1 MKRALLL
8 MTLLVCLVLRA
19 EATATTS
26 IEGDTT
32 LTITVTEAGDVATF
46 AAGISTSNYPNVTR
60 VNIVGEGVTPS
71 AEDLAAIE
79 KFTAISILDLSKVKI
94 EDATAYKN
102 IKTYNYNS
110 RKISLVVAAAK
121 DENDGTVVDD
131 QVEYLRN
138 ISNTVVPEPWNSHII
153 NAIYV
158 YNTNTNGNHTC
169 HAFMTTYDN
178 SGLKDIDVLANGQ
191 DNLNIISLDNT
202 WDIKDNMGTGNNKDI
217 LVALN
222 NVNVKRLVLAN
233 VNVRNGNAYSGWEGG
248 TLKTF
253 TNPHV
258 KALTLPTG
266 ATDLTQWEGKLKN
279 IKLGEGAAA
288 KAFMQ
293 LVCSHGDNS
302 TYYLY
307 GYSAEAGALATL
319 GNDHYYQSD
328 INDANK
334 EVFFG
339 NINIEDFEFFKA
351 IKNNRLDLSNL
362 THVGADGKEID
373 INPALDKYTN
383 EYIEYLVLPE
393 NDDYPT
399 DPTFNNWFEGENA
412 CKNLKAVGIKISEH
426 LTPDSIR
433 NSIVISSNERGGI
446 YSIAE
451 LMGKD
456 RLRSAHKYKLSG
468 LAYAKDLVSGNIK
481 VDENGHLTVSE
492 KNNEGDI
499 TKGTTGTPVTGILDF
514 TNATDFDYSHL
525 RLWNKGENIS
535 EEEKKAAQNDLCL
548 SLMGYGTTLTSIKLP
563 TDESVY
569 RLPSSFC
576 PQGVTKLQSIC
587 IPANYTEIGSCAF
600 KNITNLVLVYTTAK
614 NNAGKSGYLVG
625 GKFQEQEPDITDE
638 NTEHTVQLPTNL
650 KRIEKSAFF
659 NVEKFTDVYV
669 TTNTAGEV
677 PYCEKDAFSY
687 GTLQGWGGF
696 DGTHPITRKNYQ
708 NKKNILF
715 GILHF
720 PSGLPKAK
728 AELFTDLQRDYS
740 LVDEAGTTDGNGN
753 FFIWPTQAEWKR
765 SFYQANTGYTWNDW
779 TVLDENG
786 GLYGGL
792 GETYN
797 KREDLA
803 DKDGN
808 LKDYATKYGLTAI
821 SGENAIYNSFAPK
834 NPNYTEGSTES
845 ILEQNDTWIGW
856 HQFVLVGAY
865 DYFNPDEKKW
875 HFSTSDNNWWTICL
889 PFNMTAQQIEDTW
902 GKGTKLCTLTG
913 VTRNYTKNLICLE
926 FGKDLVQEAKDN
938 ANTGNVLKWR
948 MPYMIKPAKT
958 YTSED
963 GEATGPSFTLSDE
976 QYETLK
982 EATKKI
988 TDEEGNHPRPQTNND
1003 ACCITVQAKDENG
1016 KLLNTTAG
1024 TPYMYTFL
1032 GSYTKQYIPTYAY
1045 FLAWCE
1051 DPTNTNG
1058 WVNYF
1063 YQTEKPTIKNWN
1075 AYTSIV
1081 GHFNVEEATWTIP
1094 FEEAGKWAFSCSGDK
1109 EQRDANEDALPNPS
1123 GDTKVK
1129 LAFDEGNATAIGHM
1143 TANGSIQ
1150 SVENATVYN
1159 LNGQVVAHN
1168 GNVEGLPKGV
1178 YIIAGKKFI
1187 VK

>member
-19 EATATTS
+19 EAKATTS

-32 LTITVTEAGDVATF
+32 LTITVTEAGEVAAI
-46 AAGISTSNYPNVTR
+46 AAGISTSYPNVTR

-71 AEDLAAIE
+71 ADDLAAIE
-79 KFTAISILDLSKVKI
+79 KFTAIRILDLSKVKI
-94 EDATAYKN
+94 EDAKAYKN

-131 QVEYLRN
+131 QVEYLRK
-138 ISNTVVPEPWNSHII
+138 IFKTVVPNDGEAHIF

-178 SGLKDIDVLANGQ
+178 SGLTDIDVLANGQ
-191 DNLNIISLDNT
+191 DNLNIISLDG
-202 WDIKDNMGTGNNKDI
+202 DSYIKNNLGKGGDNDI

-233 VNVRNGNAYSGWEGG
+233 VFGGWEGG
-248 TLKTF
+248 TLETF

-266 ATDLTQWEGKLKN
+266 ATGLTQEEDRLKK

-293 LVCSHGDNS
+293 LVCAYGGDG

-307 GYSAEAGALATL
+307 GYSAEAGTLATL
-319 GNDHYYQSD
+319 DNDHYYQSD
-328 INDANK
+328 INDAYK

-339 NINIEDFEFFKA
+339 NINKEDFDFFKG
-351 IKNNRLDLSNL
+351 IKNKRLDLSNL
-362 THVGADGKEID
+362 TLVDADGNKID
-373 INPALDKYTN
+373 INPALDKYKN

-393 NDDYPT
+393 DDDYPT

-412 CKNLKAVGIKISEH
+412 CKNLKAVGIKISE
-426 LTPDSIR
+426 PNSIR

-451 LMGKD
+451 LMGNN
-456 RLRSAHKYKLSG
+456 RLRSAQKYQLSG
-468 LAYAKDLVSGNIK
+468 LAYAKDLCSGNIK

-492 KNNEGDI
+492 KDNDGAI
-499 TKGTTGTPVTGILDF
+499 TKGETGTDVTGILDF

-535 EEEKKAAQNDLCL
+535 EEAKKAAQNDLCL
-548 SLMGYGTTLTSIKLP
+548 SQMGYGATLTSIKLP

-600 KNITNLVLVYTTAK
+600 RNIANLVLVYTTAK
-614 NNAGKSGYLVG
+614 NKDGKSGYLVG
-625 GKFQEQEPDITDE
+625 GKFQEKEPDITDE

-650 KRIEKSAFF
+650 KRIEKNAFA
-659 NVEKFTDVYV
+659 NVEQFTDVYV
-669 TTNTAGEV
+669 TTNNAGHV
-677 PYCEKDAFSY
+677 PYCEKDAFSS

-696 DGTHPITRKNYQ
+696 DGKHPITRKNYQ
-708 NKKNILF
+708 NSTNKVF

-728 AELFTDLQRDYS
+728 AELFTDLQRNYS

-753 FFIWPTQAEWKR
+753 VFIWPKQEEWFR
-765 SFYQANTGYTWNDW
+765 SFSQANTGYTWNNW
-779 TVLDENG
+779 TERDENG
-786 GLYGGL
+786 SLYPAVKID
-792 GETYN
+792 

-803 DKDGN
+803 DKGGN
-808 LKDYATKYGLTAI
+808 LTENAKKYGLTAI

-834 NPNYTEGSTES
+834 NPNYTKGSTES

-865 DYFNPDEKKW
+865 DYENPDDKKW

-902 GKGTKLCTLTG
+902 GEGTKLCTLTG

-926 FGKDLVQEAKDN
+926 FGKDLVQEAKESS
-938 ANTGNVLKWR
+938 NTGNVLKWR
-948 MPYMIKPAKT
+948 IPYMIKPAKT
-958 YTSED
+958 YTSEN
-963 GEATGPSFTLSDE
+963 GEAYTGPTFTLSDE
-976 QYETLK
+976 QCATLE

-988 TDEEGNHPRPQTNND
+988 TAEVGNHPRPQTND
-1003 ACCITVQAKDENG
+1003 DPCCITVQAKDENG
-1016 KLLNTTAG
+1016 NPLYITAD

-1094 FEEAGKWAFSCSGDK
+1094 DNEAGKWAFSCSGDT
-1109 EQRDANEDALPNPS
+1109 EHRDAHEDALPNPS

>member
-46 AAGISTSNYPNVTR
+46 AAGISTSDFPNVTR

-71 AEDLAAIE
+71 ADDLAAIE
-79 KFTAISILDLSKVKI
+79 KFTAIRILDLSKVKI
-94 EDATAYKN
+94 KDATAYKN

-110 RKISLVVAAAK
+110 RKISLVVAAK

-138 ISNTVVPEPWNSHII
+138 IFKTVVPNAWEVHIF

-191 DNLNIISLDNT
+191 DNLNIISLDEA
-202 WDIKDNMGTGNNKDI
+202 WDIMSNLGKGNGYDI

-233 VNVRNGNAYSGWEGG
+233 VFGGWEGG
-248 TLKTF
+248 TLETF

-266 ATDLTQWEGKLKN
+266 ATDLTQWEGNLKK

-293 LVCSHGDNS
+293 LVCAPRGNS

-307 GYSAEAGALATL
+307 GYSAEAGTLATL
-319 GNDHYYQSD
+319 GNDHYYQSN
-328 INDANK
+328 ISDAYK

-339 NINIEDFEFFKA
+339 NINIEDFDFFKA

-362 THVGADGKEID
+362 THVDADGNEID

-383 EYIEYLVLPE
+383 EYIEYLVLPD

-399 DPTFNNWFEGENA
+399 DPTFNNYFEGENA
-412 CKNLKAVGIKISEH
+412 CKNLKAVGIRISEQ
-426 LTPDSIR
+426 LPTDSIR

-451 LMGKD
+451 LMGNN
-456 RLRSAHKYKLSG
+456 RLQTAHRYQLSG
-468 LAYAKDLVSGNIK
+468 LAYAKDLVSGDIK
-481 VDENGHLTVSE
+481 VDKNGHLTVSE
-492 KNNEGDI
+492 KNNDGDI
-499 TKGTTGTPVTGILDF
+499 TKGTTGTEVTGILDF

-548 SLMGYGTTLTSIKLP
+548 SQMGYGTTLTSIKLP

-576 PQGVTKLQSIC
+576 PQGVLKLQSIC

-600 KNITNLVLVYTTAK
+600 KNCANLVLVYTTAK
-614 NNAGKSGYLVG
+614 NKAGKSGYLVG
-625 GKFQEQEPDITDE
+625 GRFQEQEPDITDE

-650 KRIEKSAFF
+650 KRIEKNAFA

-669 TTNTAGEV
+669 TTNKAGEV
-677 PYCEKDAFSY
+677 PYCEKDAFSS

-696 DGTHPITRKNYQ
+696 DGKHPITRKNYQ
-708 NKKNILF
+708 NATDKLF

-720 PSGLPKAK
+720 PSGLPMAK
-728 AELFTDLQRDYS
+728 AELFTDLQRNYS

-753 FFIWPTQAEWKR
+753 VFIWPTQEEWYR
-765 SFYQANTGYTWNDW
+765 SYNQANTGYTWNNW

-786 GLYGGL
+786 GLYGGV
-792 GETYN
+792 GEKFD

-808 LKDYATKYGLTAI
+808 LKDYAKKYGLTAI
-821 SGENAIYNSFAPK
+821 SGENAIYNNFAPK
-834 NPNYTEGSTES
+834 NPNYSEGSTES

-865 DYFNPDEKKW
+865 DYIHPDDKKW

-902 GKGTKLCTLTG
+902 GEGTKLCTLTG
-913 VTRNYTKNLICLE
+913 VTRDYTKNLICLE
-926 FGKDLVQEAKDN
+926 FGKDLVQEAKNSAD
-938 ANTGNVLKWR
+938 TGNVLKWR
-948 MPYMIKPAKT
+948 MPYMIKPAQKDF
-958 YTSED
+958 TSEN
-963 GEATGPSFTLSDE
+963 GEAYTGPTFTLSDE

-988 TDEEGNHPRPQTNND
+988 TEEVGKHPRPQTTDD

-1016 KLLNTTAG
+1016 HLLNTTADK
-1024 TPYMYTFL
+1024 PYMYTFL

-1045 FLAWCE
+1045 FLAWCA

-1094 FEEAGKWAFSCSGDK
+1094 DKEAGKWAFSCSGDK
-1109 EQRDANEDALPNPS
+1109 EQRDAHEDALPNPS
-1123 GDTKVK
+1123 GNTKVK

>member
-8 MTLLVCLVLRA
+8 MTLLVCLVLRV

-26 IEGDTT
+26 MEGDTT
-32 LTITVTEAGDVATF
+32 LTITVTKAGDVAAF
-46 AAGISTSNYPNVTR
+46 AAGISTSDYSHVTR

-71 AEDLAAIE
+71 TDDLAAIE
-79 KFTAISILDLSKVKI
+79 KFSAISILDLSKVKI

-110 RKISLVVAAAK
+110 RNISLVVAAAK

-138 ISNTVVPEPWNSHII
+138 ISKTVVPEPWYPHII

-169 HAFMTTYDN
+169 HAIMTTYDK

-191 DNLNIISLDNT
+191 DNLNIISIDEARDT
-202 WDIKDNMGTGNNKDI
+202 KDNLGKGNDKDI

-233 VNVRNGNAYSGWEGG
+233 VFGGWAGEP
-248 TLKTF
+248 LETF

-266 ATDLTQWEGKLKN
+266 ATDLAQEENHLKK

-293 LVCSHGDNS
+293 LVCAYGGES

-307 GYSAEAGALATL
+307 GYSAKAGTLATL

-328 INDANK
+328 INDAYK

-339 NINIEDFEFFKA
+339 NINIEDFDFFKG
-351 IKNNRLDLSNL
+351 IKNKRLDLSNL
-362 THVGADGKEID
+362 TLVDADGNEID
-373 INPALDKYTN
+373 INPALDNYKN

-393 NDDYPT
+393 SDDYPT

-412 CKNLKAVGIKISEH
+412 CKNLKAVGIKISEQ
-426 LTPDSIR
+426 LSSGSIR

-451 LMGKD
+451 LMGNN
-456 RLRSAHKYKLSG
+456 RLCSAQKYQLSG
-468 LAYAKDLVSGNIK
+468 LAYAKDLCSGNIK
-481 VDENGHLTVSE
+481 VDKNGHLTVSK
-492 KNNEGDI
+492 KNNDGAI
-499 TKGTTGTPVTGILDF
+499 TKGETGTDVTGILDF
-514 TNATDFDYSHL
+514 TKATDFDYSHL
-525 RLWNKGENIS
+525 RLWNKGEDIS

-548 SLMGYGTTLTSIKLP
+548 SQMGYGNTLTSIKLP

-576 PQGVTKLQSIC
+576 PEGVTKLQSIC

-600 KNITNLVLVYTTAK
+600 RNCSNLVLVYTTAK
-614 NNAGKSGYLVG
+614 NKDGKSGYLVG
-625 GKFQEQEPDITDE
+625 GKFQEQEPDITDK

-650 KRIEKSAFF
+650 KRIEKNAFA
-659 NVEKFTDVYV
+659 NVEQFTDVYV
-669 TTNTAGEV
+669 TTNNAGYV
-677 PYCEKDAFSY
+677 PYCEKDAFSS

-696 DGTHPITRKNYQ
+696 DGKHPITRKNYQ
-708 NKKNILF
+708 NSTNKVF

-728 AELFTDLQRDYS
+728 AELFTDLQRNYS

-753 FFIWPTQAEWKR
+753 VFIWPKQEEWFR
-765 SFYQANTGYTWNDW
+765 SFSQANTGYTWNNW

-786 GLYGGL
+786 SLYPAVKID
-792 GETYN
+792 

-803 DKDGN
+803 DEDGN
-808 LKDYATKYGLTAI
+808 LTENAKKYGLTAI

-865 DYFNPDEKKW
+865 DYENPDDKKW

-889 PFNMTAQQIEDTW
+889 PFNMTAKQIEDTW
-902 GKGTKLCTLTG
+902 GEGTKLCTLTG
-913 VTRNYTKNLICLE
+913 VTRNNTKNLICLE
-926 FGKDLVQEAKDN
+926 FGKDLVQEAKEN

-948 MPYMIKPAKT
+948 IPYMIKPAKT
-958 YTSED
+958 YTSEN
-963 GEATGPSFTLSDE
+963 GEAYTGPTFTLSDE

-988 TDEEGNHPRPQTNND
+988 TDEVGKHPRPQTD
-1003 ACCITVQAKDENG
+1003 DDPCCITVQAKDENG
-1016 KLLNTTAG
+1016 QLLKTTAG

-1051 DPTNTNG
+1051 DPTNTYG

-1094 FEEAGKWAFSCSGDK
+1094 DNEAGKWAFSCSSDT
-1109 EQRDANEDALPNPS
+1109 EQRDAHEDALPNPS

>member
-46 AAGISTSNYPNVTR
+46 AAGISTSDYPNVTR

-71 AEDLAAIE
+71 ADDLAAIE

-121 DENDGTVVDD
+121 DKNNGTVVDD
-131 QVEYLRN
+131 QVEYLKN
-138 ISNTVVPEPWNSHII
+138 ISKTVVPEPWNSHII
-153 NAIYV
+153 NAFYV

-169 HAFMTTYDN
+169 HAIKTTYDN
-178 SGLKDIDVLANGQ
+178 SGLKDIDVLADGQ
-191 DNLNIISLDNT
+191 DNLNFITLDND
-202 WDIKDNMGTGNNKDI
+202 WDTKNNLGKGNSKDI

-233 VNVRNGNAYSGWEGG
+233 VFGGWKGS
-248 TLKTF
+248 TLETF

-266 ATDLTQWEGKLKN
+266 DTDLTQWEGYLKN

-293 LVCSHGDNS
+293 LVRASGSNS
-302 TYYLY
+302 TYDLY
-307 GYSAEAGALATL
+307 GYSAEAGALAAL
-319 GNDHYYQSD
+319 SNDHYYQSD
-328 INDANK
+328 INDAYK

-339 NINIEDFEFFKA
+339 NINLDDFDFFKA

-362 THVGADGKEID
+362 THVDADGNKID

-393 NDDYPT
+393 NDVYPT

-412 CKNLKAVGIKISEH
+412 CGNLKAVGIKISEQ
-426 LTPDSIR
+426 LTTDSIR
-433 NSIVISSNERGGI
+433 NSIVISSNKRGGI

-451 LMGKD
+451 LMGNN
-456 RLRSAHKYKLSG
+456 RLRSAHKYQLSG
-468 LAYAKDLVSGNIK
+468 LAYAKDLVSRNIK

-499 TKGTTGTPVTGILDF
+499 TNGKTGTEITGILDF

-548 SLMGYGTTLTSIKLP
+548 SLMGYGKTLTSIKLP

-576 PQGVTKLQSIC
+576 PQGVSKLQSIC

-600 KNITNLVLVYTTAK
+600 KNCANLVLVYTTAENK
-614 NNAGKSGYLVG
+614 AGKSGYLVG

-650 KRIEKSAFF
+650 KRIEKNAFA
-659 NVEKFTDVYV
+659 NVETFTDVYV
-669 TTNTAGEV
+669 SLNKAKEV
-677 PYCEKDAFSY
+677 PYCEKDAFSS

-696 DGTHPITRKNYQ
+696 DGTHPITRKNY
-708 NKKNILF
+708 KNHTDTQF

-753 FFIWPTQAEWKR
+753 VFIWPTQAEWVR
-765 SFYQANTGYTWNDW
+765 SFNQANTGYTWDNW
-779 TVLDENG
+779 TVLNETG
-786 GLYGGL
+786 GLYGGV
-792 GETYN
+792 GEKYN

-808 LKDYATKYGLTAI
+808 LIDYAKKYGLTAI

-865 DYFNPDEKKW
+865 DYIHPEEKKW

-902 GKGTKLCTLTG
+902 GEGTKLCTLTG
-913 VTRNYTKNLICLE
+913 VTRDYTKNLICLE

-938 ANTGNVLKWR
+938 DNTGNVLEWR
-948 MPYMIKPAKT
+948 MPYMIKPALKT
-958 YTSED
+958 HTSEN
-963 GEATGPSFTLSDE
+963 GEAYTGPSFTLSDE

-988 TDEEGNHPRPQTNND
+988 TDEEGKHPRPQTSDD

-1016 KLLNTTAG
+1016 NLLNTTAG

-1045 FLAWCE
+1045 FLAWCA

-1094 FEEAGKWAFSCSGDK
+1094 DKEAGKWAFSCSSDT
-1109 EQRDANEDALPNPS
+1109 EQRDAHEDALPNPS

-1168 GNVEGLPKGV
+1168 GNIEGLPKGV

>member
-32 LTITVTEAGDVATF
+32 LTITVTEAGDVAAI
-46 AAGISTSNYPNVTR
+46 AAGISTSYPNVTR

-71 AEDLAAIE
+71 ADDLAAIE

-102 IKTYNYNS
+102 IKTDNS

-131 QVEYLRN
+131 QVEYLRKIIKTTYPN
-138 ISNTVVPEPWNSHII
+138 AWESNF

-191 DNLNIISLDNT
+191 DNLNVISLDDA
-202 WDIKDNMGTGNNKDI
+202 WQIKDNLGKGNSSDI
-217 LVALN
+217 LVKLN

-233 VNVRNGNAYSGWEGG
+233 VCGVWEGG
-248 TLKTF
+248 TLETF

-266 ATDLTQWEGKLKN
+266 ATDLTQEENRLKN

-293 LVCSHGDNS
+293 LVCATWGNKA
-302 TYYLY
+302 YNLY
-307 GYSAEAGALATL
+307 GYSAEAGTLAALKD
-319 GNDHYYQSD
+319 DHYYQSD
-328 INDANK
+328 INDAYI
-334 EVFFG
+334 EIYFG
-339 NINIEDFEFFKA
+339 NINIDDFDFFKG

-362 THVGADGKEID
+362 THVDADGKEID

-412 CKNLKAVGIKISEH
+412 CKNLKAVGIKISEQ

-433 NSIVISSNERGGI
+433 NSIVISSNEREGI
-446 YSIAE
+446 YRIAE

-456 RLRSAHKYKLSG
+456 CLRSAHKYQLSG
-468 LAYAKDLVSGNIK
+468 LAYAKDLASRDIN
-481 VDENGHLTVSE
+481 VDEKGHLTVSE
-492 KNNEGDI
+492 KDNEGDI
-499 TKGTTGTPVTGILDF
+499 TNGKTGTKVTGILNF

-548 SLMGYGTTLTSIKLP
+548 SQMGYGTTLTSIKLP

-576 PQGVTKLQSIC
+576 PQGVSKLQSIC

-600 KNITNLVLVYTTAK
+600 KNIANLVLVYTTAK
-614 NNAGKSGYLVG
+614 NKAGKSGYLVG

-650 KRIEKSAFF
+650 KRIEKHAFA
-659 NVEKFTDVYV
+659 NVEQFTDVYV
-669 TTNTAGEV
+669 YTNNAGEV
-677 PYCEKDAFSY
+677 PYCEKDAFSS

-696 DGTHPITRKNYQ
+696 DGRHPITRKNYQ
-708 NKKNILF
+708 NATDKLF

-728 AELFTDLQRDYS
+728 AELFTDLQRNYS

-753 FFIWPTQAEWKR
+753 VFIWPTQEEWYR
-765 SFYQANTGYTWNDW
+765 SYSQANTGYTWNNW
-779 TVLDENG
+779 TERDENG
-786 GLYGGL
+786 GLYPGVKID
-792 GETYN
+792 

-803 DKDGN
+803 DEDGN
-808 LKDYATKYGLTAI
+808 LTDYARKYGLTAI

-865 DYFNPDEKKW
+865 DYFKPDDKKW

-902 GKGTKLCTLTG
+902 GEGTKLCTLTG
-913 VTRNYTKNLICLE
+913 VTRDYTKNLICLE

-948 MPYMIKPAKT
+948 IPYMIKPALKT

-963 GEATGPSFTLSDE
+963 GEAYTGPSFTLSDE

-988 TDEEGNHPRPQTNND
+988 TDEEGKHPRPQTD
-1003 ACCITVQAKDENG
+1003 DDPCCITVQAKDENG
-1016 KLLNTTAG
+1016 NLLNTAAG
-1024 TPYMYTFL
+1024 KPYMYTFL

-1094 FEEAGKWAFSCSGDK
+1094 NKEAGKWAFSCSSDT
-1109 EQRDANEDALPNPS
+1109 EQRDAHEDALPNPS

>member
-71 AEDLAAIE
+71 ANDLAAIE
-79 KFTAISILDLSKVKI
+79 KFTAIRILDLSKVKI
-94 EDATAYKN
+94 KDATAYKN
-102 IKTYNYNS
+102 IKTDNN

-121 DENDGTVVDD
+121 DEKDGTVVDD

-138 ISNTVVPEPWNSHII
+138 ISKTVVPEPWYPHIF

-169 HAFMTTYDN
+169 HAIMTTYNN

-191 DNLNIISLDNT
+191 DNLNIISLDGDNY
-202 WDIKDNMGTGNNKDI
+202 IKNNLGNGNSSDI

-233 VNVRNGNAYSGWEGG
+233 VFGGWTGEP
-248 TLKTF
+248 LKTF

-266 ATDLTQWEGKLKN
+266 ATDLTQEEDRLKN

-293 LVCSHGDNS
+293 LVCAYGGES

-307 GYSAEAGALATL
+307 GYSAEAGTLATL

-328 INDANK
+328 INDAYK

-339 NINIEDFEFFKA
+339 NINIEDFDFFKG

-362 THVGADGKEID
+362 TLVDADGNEID
-373 INPALDKYTN
+373 INQALDKN

-393 NDDYPT
+393 SDDYPT

-412 CKNLKAVGIKISEH
+412 CKNLKAVGIKISEQ
-426 LTPDSIR
+426 LTSGSIR
-433 NSIVISSNERGGI
+433 SSIVISSNERGGI

-451 LMGKD
+451 LMGNN
-456 RLRSAHKYKLSG
+456 RLRSAQKYQLSG
-468 LAYAKDLVSGNIK
+468 LAYAKDLCSRNIK
-481 VDENGHLTVSE
+481 VDKNGHLTVSK
-492 KNNEGDI
+492 KNNDGAI
-499 TKGTTGTPVTGILDF
+499 TKGETGTDVTGILDF

-525 RLWNKGENIS
+525 RLWNKGEDIS

-548 SLMGYGTTLTSIKLP
+548 SQMGYGNTLTSIKLP

-576 PQGVTKLQSIC
+576 PEGVTKLQSIC

-600 KNITNLVLVYTTAK
+600 RNCNNLVLVYTTAK
-614 NNAGKSGYLVG
+614 NKDGKSGYLVG

-650 KRIEKSAFF
+650 KRIEKNAFA
-659 NVEKFTDVYV
+659 NVEQFTDVYV
-669 TTNTAGEV
+669 TTNNAGGV
-677 PYCEKDAFSY
+677 PYCEKDAFSS

-696 DGTHPITRKNYQ
+696 DGKHPITRKNYQ
-708 NKKNILF
+708 NATNKVF

-728 AELFTDLQRDYS
+728 AELFTDLQRNYS

-753 FFIWPTQAEWKR
+753 VFIWPKQEEWYR
-765 SFYQANTGYTWNDW
+765 SFSQANTGYTWNNW
-779 TVLDENG
+779 TERDENG
-786 GLYGGL
+786 SLYPAVKID
-792 GETYN
+792 

-803 DKDGN
+803 GEDGN
-808 LKDYATKYGLTAI
+808 LTENAKKYGLTAI

-865 DYFNPDEKKW
+865 DYENPDDKKW

-889 PFNMTAQQIEDTW
+889 PFNMTAKQIEDTW
-902 GKGTKLCTLTG
+902 GEGTKLCTLTG

-926 FGKDLVQEAKDN
+926 FGKDLVQEAKESN
-938 ANTGNVLKWR
+938 NTGNVLKWR
-948 MPYMIKPAKT
+948 IPYMIKPAKT
-958 YTSED
+958 YTSENS
-963 GEATGPSFTLSDE
+963 EAYTGPTFTLSDE

-988 TDEEGNHPRPQTNND
+988 TAEVGQHPRPQTDND
-1003 ACCITVQAKDENG
+1003 PCCITVQAKDENG
-1016 KLLNTTAG
+1016 NLLKTTTG

-1094 FEEAGKWAFSCSGDK
+1094 DNEAGKWAFSCSSDT
-1109 EQRDANEDALPNPS
+1109 EQRDAHEDALPNPS

>member
-26 IEGDTT
+26 IEGNT
-32 LTITVTEAGDVATF
+32 LTITVTEAGDVAAI
-46 AAGISTSNYPNVTR
+46 AAGISTSNPNVTR
-60 VNIVGEGVTPS
+60 VNIVSEGVTPS
-71 AEDLAAIE
+71 ADDLAAIE
-79 KFTAISILDLSKVKI
+79 KFTAIRILDLSKVKI

-102 IKTYNYNS
+102 IKTDNN
-110 RKISLVVAAAK
+110 REISLVVAAAK

-138 ISNTVVPEPWNSHII
+138 ISKTVVPEPWYPHII

-169 HAFMTTYDN
+169 HAIMTTYDN

-191 DNLNIISLDNT
+191 DNLNIISLDEA
-202 WDIKDNMGTGNNKDI
+202 WDTKNNLGTGNEKDI

-233 VNVRNGNAYSGWEGG
+233 VFGGWEGG
-248 TLKTF
+248 TLETF

-266 ATDLTQWEGKLKN
+266 STDLTKEEDRLKN
-279 IKLGEGAAA
+279 IKLGKGAAA

-293 LVCSHGDNS
+293 LVCANGEGNNPYS
-302 TYYLY
+302 LY
-307 GYSAEAGALATL
+307 GYSAEAGTLATL

-328 INDANK
+328 INDAYK
-334 EVFFG
+334 EVYFG
-339 NINIEDFEFFKA
+339 NINIEDFNFFKG
-351 IKNNRLDLSNL
+351 IKNKRLDLSNL
-362 THVGADGKEID
+362 THVDADGNEID
-373 INPALDKYTN
+373 INPALDKYKN

-393 NDDYPT
+393 DDDYPT

-412 CKNLKAVGIKISEH
+412 CKNLKAVGIKISEK
-426 LTPDSIR
+426 LTHESIR

-451 LMGKD
+451 LMGNN
-456 RLRSAHKYKLSG
+456 RLRSAQKYQLSG
-468 LAYAKDLVSGNIK
+468 LAYAKDLGSGNIK
-481 VDENGHLTVSE
+481 VDKNGHLTVSE
-492 KNNEGDI
+492 KDNDGAI
-499 TKGTTGTPVTGILDF
+499 KMGGTGTDVTGILDF
-514 TNATDFDYSHL
+514 TKATDFDYSHL

-548 SLMGYGTTLTSIKLP
+548 SQMGYGNTLTSIKLP

-576 PQGVTKLQSIC
+576 PEGVTKLQSIC

-600 KNITNLVLVYTTAK
+600 SNCNNLVLVYTTAK
-614 NNAGKSGYLVG
+614 NKDGKSGYLVG

-650 KRIEKSAFF
+650 KRIEKNAFA
-659 NVEKFTDVYV
+659 NVEQFTDVYV
-669 TTNTAGEV
+669 TTNNAGDV
-677 PYCEKDAFSY
+677 PYCEKDAFSS

-708 NKKNILF
+708 NATNKVF

-728 AELFTDLQRDYS
+728 AELFTDLQRNYS

-753 FFIWPTQAEWKR
+753 VFIWPKQEEWYR
-765 SFYQANTGYTWNDW
+765 SFNQANTGYTWNNW

-792 GETYN
+792 GEHYN

-808 LKDYATKYGLTAI
+808 LIDDATKYGLTAI

-834 NPNYTEGSTES
+834 NPNYTKGSPES

-865 DYFNPDEKKW
+865 DYENPDEKKW

-889 PFNMTAQQIEDTW
+889 PFNMTAKQIEDTW
-902 GKGTKLCTLTG
+902 GEGTKLCTLTG
-913 VTRNYTKNLICLE
+913 VTRNNTKNLICLE
-926 FGKDLVQEAKDN
+926 FGKDLVQEAKESS
-938 ANTGNVLKWR
+938 NTGNVLKWR
-948 MPYMIKPAKT
+948 IPYMIKPAKT
-958 YTSED
+958 YTSEN
-963 GEATGPSFTLSDE
+963 GEAYTGPTFTLSDE

-988 TDEEGNHPRPQTNND
+988 TDEEGNHPRPQTD
-1003 ACCITVQAKDENG
+1003 DDPCCITVQAKDENG
-1016 KLLNTTAG
+1016 NLLKTTAG

-1094 FEEAGKWAFSCSGDK
+1094 DNEAGKWAFSCSSSDT
-1109 EQRDANEDALPNPS
+1109 EQRDAHEDALPNPS

>member
-19 EATATTS
+19 EATATTLL
-26 IEGDTT
+26 EGDTT

-46 AAGISTSNYPNVTR
+46 AAGISTSDFPNVTR

-71 AEDLAAIE
+71 ADDLAAIE
-79 KFTAISILDLSKVKI
+79 KFTAINILDLSKVKI

-138 ISNTVVPEPWNSHII
+138 ICKTVVPEPWTSHIV

-169 HAFMTTYDN
+169 HAYMTTYDY

-191 DNLNIISLDNT
+191 DNLNVISLDANDT
-202 WDIKDNMGTGNNKDI
+202 KDNLGKDNDKDI

-222 NVNVKRLVLAN
+222 NVNVKRLILAN
-233 VNVRNGNAYSGWEGG
+233 VYGGWTGG
-248 TLKTF
+248 TLETF

-266 ATDLTQWEGKLKN
+266 ATDLTKEEGYLKN
-279 IKLGEGAAA
+279 IKLGKGAAA
-288 KAFMQ
+288 KAFIQ
-293 LVCSHGDNS
+293 LVCAAGTDNP
-302 TYYLY
+302 YYLY
-307 GYSAEAGALATL
+307 GYSAEAGALATFS
-319 GNDHYYQSD
+319 NDHYYQSD
-328 INDANK
+328 INEAYK
-334 EVFFG
+334 EVYYG
-339 NINIEDFEFFKA
+339 NINLEDFDFFKG

-362 THVGADGKEID
+362 THVDADGNEID
-373 INPALDKYTN
+373 INKALATYKN
-383 EYIEYLVLPE
+383 EYIEYLVLPD

-399 DPTFNNWFEGENA
+399 DPTFNNYFEGENA
-412 CKNLKAVGIKISEH
+412 CKNLKVVGIRISEQ
-426 LTPDSIR
+426 LTTDSIR

-451 LMGKD
+451 LMGNN
-456 RLRSAHKYKLSG
+456 RLQTAHRYQLSG
-468 LAYAKDLVSGNIK
+468 LAYAKDLAAGDINVY
-481 VDENGHLTVSE
+481 ENGHLTVSE
-492 KNNEGDI
+492 KDDTGAI
-499 TKGTTGTPVTGILDF
+499 SKGTTGTNVTGILNF

-525 RLWNKGENIS
+525 RLWNKDDNIS
-535 EEEKKAAQNDLCL
+535 DEVKKAAQNDLCL
-548 SLMGYGTTLTSIKLP
+548 SLMGYPKTLTSIKLP

-576 PQGVTKLQSIC
+576 PQGVSKLQSIC

-600 KNITNLVLVYTTAK
+600 KNCANLVLVYTTAK
-614 NNAGKSGYLVG
+614 NKAGKSGYLVG
-625 GKFQEQEPDITDE
+625 GRFQEQEPDITDE

-650 KRIEKSAFF
+650 KRIEKNAFA

-669 TTNTAGEV
+669 TTNKAGEV
-677 PYCEKDAFSY
+677 PYCEKDAFSS

-696 DGTHPITRKNYQ
+696 DGKHPITRKNYQ
-708 NKKNILF
+708 NANDKLF

-720 PSGLPKAK
+720 PSGLPMAK
-728 AELFTDLQRDYS
+728 AELFTDLQRNYS

-753 FFIWPTQAEWKR
+753 VFIWPTQEEWYR
-765 SFYQANTGYTWNDW
+765 SFNQANTGYTWNNW

-786 GLYGGL
+786 GLYGGV
-792 GETYN
+792 GEKYN

-808 LKDYATKYGLTAI
+808 LTKNAINYGLTAI
-821 SGENAIYNSFAPK
+821 SGDGAIYNNFAPK

-865 DYFNPDEKKW
+865 DYVHPDDKKW
-875 HFSTSDNNWWTICL
+875 HFTISDNNWWTICL

-902 GKGTKLCTLTG
+902 GEGTKLCTLTG
-913 VTRNYTKNLICLE
+913 VTRDYTKNLICLE
-926 FGKDLVQEAKDN
+926 FGKDLVQEAKNN
-938 ANTGNVLKWR
+938 ANTGDVLKWR
-948 MPYMIKPAKT
+948 MPYMIKPARKT
-958 YTSED
+958 YTSEN
-963 GEATGPSFTLSDE
+963 GEAYTGPTFTLSDE

-988 TDEEGNHPRPQTNND
+988 TEEVGKHPRPQTTDD

-1016 KLLNTTAG
+1016 HLLNTTADK
-1024 TPYMYTFL
+1024 PYMYTFL

-1045 FLAWCE
+1045 FLAWCA

-1094 FEEAGKWAFSCSGDK
+1094 DKEAGKWAFSCSGDK
-1109 EQRDANEDALPNPS
+1109 EQRDAHEDALPNPS

>member
-32 LTITVTEAGDVATF
+32 LTITVTEAGDVAAI
-46 AAGISTSNYPNVTR
+46 AAGISTSYPNVTR

-71 AEDLAAIE
+71 ADDLAAIE
-79 KFTAISILDLSKVKI
+79 KFTAIRILDLSKVKI
-94 EDATAYKN
+94 KDATAYKN
-102 IKTYNYNS
+102 IKTYNN

-121 DENDGTVVDD
+121 DKNDGTVVDD
-131 QVEYLRN
+131 QVEYLRY
-138 ISNTVVPEPWNSHII
+138 IFKTVVSNAWDHIF

-191 DNLNIISLDNT
+191 DNLNIISLDGAWAIMSNLG
-202 WDIKDNMGTGNNKDI
+202 KGGDNDI

-233 VNVRNGNAYSGWEGG
+233 VFGGWAGG
-248 TLKTF
+248 TLETF

-266 ATDLTQWEGKLKN
+266 STDLTTEEDRLKN
-279 IKLGEGAAA
+279 IKLGDGAAA

-293 LVCSHGDNS
+293 LVCANGEGNNPYS
-302 TYYLY
+302 LY
-307 GYSAEAGALATL
+307 GYSLEAGTLATL

-328 INDANK
+328 INDAYK
-334 EVFFG
+334 EVYFG
-339 NINIEDFEFFKA
+339 NINIEDFNFFKG
-351 IKNNRLDLSNL
+351 IKNKRLDLSNL
-362 THVGADGKEID
+362 TGNEID
-373 INPALDKYTN
+373 INSALDEFKN

-393 NDDYPT
+393 SDDYPT

-412 CKNLKAVGIKISEH
+412 CKNLKAVGINISEQ
-426 LTPDSIR
+426 LTPGSIR

-451 LMGKD
+451 LMGNN
-456 RLRSAHKYKLSG
+456 RLSSAHKYQLSG
-468 LAYAKDLVSGNIK
+468 LAYAKDLCSANIK
-481 VDENGHLTVSE
+481 VDKNGHLTVSE
-492 KNNEGDI
+492 KDNNGAI
-499 TKGTTGTPVTGILDF
+499 TKGETGTDVTGILDF
-514 TNATDFDYSHL
+514 TKATDFDYSHL
-525 RLWNKGENIS
+525 RLWNKGEDIS
-535 EEEKKAAQNDLCL
+535 EEVKKAAQNDLCL
-548 SLMGYGTTLTSIKLP
+548 SQMGYGNTLTSIKLP

-576 PQGVTKLQSIC
+576 PEGVKLQSIC

-600 KNITNLVLVYTTAK
+600 RNIANLVLVYTTAK
-614 NNAGKSGYLVG
+614 NKDGKSGYLVG

-650 KRIEKSAFF
+650 KRIEKNAFA
-659 NVEKFTDVYV
+659 NVEQFTDVYV
-669 TTNTAGEV
+669 TTNNAGYV
-677 PYCEKDAFSY
+677 PYCEKDAFSS

-696 DGTHPITRKNYQ
+696 DGKHPITRKNYQ
-708 NKKNILF
+708 NATNKVF

-728 AELFTDLQRDYS
+728 AELFTDLQRNYS

-753 FFIWPTQAEWKR
+753 VFIWPKQEEWYR
-765 SFYQANTGYTWNDW
+765 SFNQANTGYTWNNW

-792 GETYN
+792 GEHYN

-808 LKDYATKYGLTAI
+808 LTENAKKYGLTAI
-821 SGENAIYNSFAPK
+821 SGKNAIYNNFAPK

-865 DYFNPDEKKW
+865 DYKHPDDKKW

-889 PFNMTAQQIEDTW
+889 PFNMTAKQIEDTW
-902 GKGTKLCTLTG
+902 GEGTKLCTLTG
-913 VTRNYTKNLICLE
+913 VTRNNTKNLICLE
-926 FGKDLVQEAKDN
+926 FGKDLVQEAKEN
-938 ANTGNVLKWR
+938 ASTGNVLKWR

-958 YTSED
+958 YTSEN
-963 GEATGPSFTLSDE
+963 GEAYTGPTFTLSDE

-988 TDEEGNHPRPQTNND
+988 TAEVGKHPRPQTD
-1003 ACCITVQAKDENG
+1003 ADPCCITVQAKDENG
-1016 KLLNTTAG
+1016 HFLNTTAG

-1094 FEEAGKWAFSCSGDK
+1094 DNEAGKWAFSCSSDT
-1109 EQRDANEDALPNPS
+1109 EQRDAHEDALPNPS

>member
-32 LTITVTEAGDVATF
+32 LTITVTEAGDVAAI
-46 AAGISTSNYPNVTR
+46 AAGISTSYPNVTR

-71 AEDLAAIE
+71 ADDLAAIE
-79 KFTAISILDLSKVKI
+79 KFTAIRILDLSKVKI

-102 IKTYNYNS
+102 IKTDNN

-121 DENDGTVVDD
+121 DKNDGTVVDD
-131 QVEYLRN
+131 QVKYLRN
-138 ISNTVVPEPWNSHII
+138 ISNTVVPEPWYPHIF

-169 HAFMTTYDN
+169 HAIMTTYDN
-178 SGLKDIDVLANGQ
+178 SCLKDIDVLANGQ
-191 DNLNIISLDNT
+191 DNLNIISIDEARDT
-202 WDIKDNMGTGNNKDI
+202 KDNLGKGNDKDI
-217 LVALN
+217 LVVLN

-233 VNVRNGNAYSGWEGG
+233 VYGGWEGEP
-248 TLKTF
+248 LETF

-266 ATDLTQWEGKLKN
+266 PTDLTKEEDRLKT
-279 IKLGEGAAA
+279 IKLGDGAAA

-293 LVCSHGDNS
+293 LVCAQWGNP
-302 TYYLY
+302 TYSLY
-307 GYSAEAGALATL
+307 GYSAEAGTLATL

-328 INDANK
+328 INDAYK

-339 NINIEDFEFFKA
+339 NINIEDFDFFKG
-351 IKNNRLDLSNL
+351 IKNKRLDLSNL
-362 THVGADGKEID
+362 TLVDADGNKID
-373 INPALDKYTN
+373 INPALDKYKN

-393 NDDYPT
+393 DDDYPT

-412 CKNLKAVGIKISEH
+412 CKNLKAVGIKIREQLPSG
-426 LTPDSIR
+426 SIR
-433 NSIVISSNERGGI
+433 SSIVISSNERGGI

-451 LMGKD
+451 LMGNN
-456 RLRSAHKYKLSG
+456 RLSSAHKYQLSG
-468 LAYAKDLVSGNIK
+468 LAYAKDLGSWNTNIK
-481 VDENGHLTVSE
+481 VDEKGHLTVSE
-492 KNNEGDI
+492 KDNDGAI
-499 TKGTTGTPVTGILDF
+499 TKGETGTDVTGILDF
-514 TNATDFDYSHL
+514 TNATDFDFSHL
-525 RLWNKGENIS
+525 RLWNKGEDIS

-548 SLMGYGTTLTSIKLP
+548 SQMGYGATLTSIKLP

-576 PQGVTKLQSIC
+576 PEGVTKLQSIC

-600 KNITNLVLVYTTAK
+600 RNCNNLVLVYTTAK
-614 NNAGKSGYLVG
+614 NKAGKSGYLVG
-625 GKFQEQEPDITDE
+625 GKFQEQEPDITDKK
-638 NTEHTVQLPTNL
+638 TEHTVQLPTNL
-650 KRIEKSAFF
+650 KRIEKNAFA
-659 NVEKFTDVYV
+659 NVEQFTDVYV
-669 TTNTAGEV
+669 TTNNADNV
-677 PYCEKDAFSY
+677 PYCEKDAFSS

-708 NKKNILF
+708 NATNKVF

-728 AELFTDLQRDYS
+728 AELFTDLQRNYS

-753 FFIWPTQAEWKR
+753 VFIWPKQEEWYR
-765 SFYQANTGYTWNDW
+765 SFSQANTGYTWNNW
-779 TVLDENG
+779 TERDENG
-786 GLYGGL
+786 SLYPAVKID
-792 GETYN
+792 

-803 DKDGN
+803 DKNGN
-808 LKDYATKYGLTAI
+808 LTENAKKYGLTAI

-834 NPNYTEGSTES
+834 NRNYTEGSTES

-865 DYFNPDEKKW
+865 DYVHPDNKKW

-902 GKGTKLCTLTG
+902 GEGTKLCTLTG

-926 FGKDLVQEAKDN
+926 FGKDLVQEAKAS

-948 MPYMIKPAKT
+948 IPYMIKPAKT
-958 YTSED
+958 YTSEN
-963 GEATGPSFTLSDE
+963 GEAYTGPTFTLSDE
-976 QYETLK
+976 QSKTLK
-982 EATKKI
+982 EATEKI
-988 TDEEGNHPRPQTNND
+988 TAEVGQHPRPQTD
-1003 ACCITVQAKDENG
+1003 DDPCCITVQAKDENG
-1016 KLLNTTAG
+1016 QLLKTTAG
-1024 TPYMYTFL
+1024 KPYMYTFL

-1094 FEEAGKWAFSCSGDK
+1094 KNEAGKWAFSCSSDT
-1109 EQRDANEDALPNPS
+1109 EQRDAHEDALPNPS
-1123 GDTKVK
+1123 GDTTVK

>member
-32 LTITVTEAGDVATF
+32 LTITVTKAGDVAAI
-46 AAGISTSNYPNVTR
+46 AAGISTSYPNVTR

-71 AEDLAAIE
+71 ADDLAAIE
-79 KFTAISILDLSKVKI
+79 KFTAIRILDLSKVKI
-94 EDATAYKN
+94 EVATAYKN
-102 IKTYNYNS
+102 IKTYNN

-121 DENDGTVVDD
+121 DKNDGKVVDD

-138 ISNTVVPEPWNSHII
+138 IFKAVVPNAWETHIF

-191 DNLNIISLDNT
+191 DNLNIISIDGARDT
-202 WDIKDNMGTGNNKDI
+202 KDNLGKDNDKDI

-222 NVNVKRLVLAN
+222 KVNVKRLVLAN
-233 VNVRNGNAYSGWEGG
+233 VFGGWAGEP
-248 TLKTF
+248 LKTF

-266 ATDLTQWEGKLKN
+266 ATNLTQWEVYLKN

-293 LVCSHGDNS
+293 LVCAYGGES

-328 INDANK
+328 INDAYK
-334 EVFFG
+334 EVYFG
-339 NINIEDFEFFKA
+339 NINTEDFNFFKG
-351 IKNNRLDLSNL
+351 IKNKRLDLSNL
-362 THVGADGKEID
+362 THVDADGKEID
-373 INPALDKYTN
+373 INPALDKYKN

-393 NDDYPT
+393 DDDYPT

-412 CKNLKAVGIKISEH
+412 CKNLKAVGIKISEQ
-426 LTPDSIR
+426 LTPGSIR

-451 LMGKD
+451 LMGNN
-456 RLRSAHKYKLSG
+456 RLRSAQKYQLSG
-468 LAYAKDLVSGNIK
+468 LAYAKDLGSGNIK

-492 KNNEGDI
+492 KDNDGAI
-499 TKGTTGTPVTGILDF
+499 TKGETGTDVTGILDF

-548 SLMGYGTTLTSIKLP
+548 SQMGYGATLTSIKLP

-600 KNITNLVLVYTTAK
+600 RNCNNLVLVYTTAK
-614 NNAGKSGYLVG
+614 NKAGKSGYLVG
-625 GKFQEQEPDITDE
+625 GKFQEQEPDITDK

-650 KRIEKSAFF
+650 KRIEKNAFA
-659 NVEKFTDVYV
+659 NVEQFTDVYV
-669 TTNTAGEV
+669 TTNNAGHV
-677 PYCEKDAFSY
+677 PYCEKDAFSS

-696 DGTHPITRKNYQ
+696 DGKHPITRKNYQ
-708 NKKNILF
+708 NSTNKVF

-728 AELFTDLQRDYS
+728 AELFTDLQRNYS

-753 FFIWPTQAEWKR
+753 VFIWPKQEEWYR
-765 SFYQANTGYTWNDW
+765 SFSQANTGYTWNNW
-779 TVLDENG
+779 TERDENG
-786 GLYGGL
+786 SLYPAVKID
-792 GETYN
+792 

-803 DKDGN
+803 DEDGILTEN
-808 LKDYATKYGLTAI
+808 AKKYGLTAI

-834 NPNYTEGSTES
+834 NPNYTKGRTES

-865 DYFNPDEKKW
+865 DYEHPDEKKW

-889 PFNMTAQQIEDTW
+889 PFNMTAKQIEDTW
-902 GKGTKLCTLTG
+902 GEGTKLCTLTG
-913 VTRNYTKNLICLE
+913 VTRNNTKNLICLE
-926 FGKDLVQEAKDN
+926 FGKDLVQEAKESN
-938 ANTGNVLKWR
+938 NTGNVLKWR
-948 MPYMIKPAKT
+948 IPYMIKPAKT
-958 YTSED
+958 YTSEN
-963 GEATGPSFTLSDE
+963 GEAYTGPTFTLSDE

-982 EATKKI
+982 EATEKI
-988 TDEEGNHPRPQTNND
+988 TAEVGKNPRPQTD
-1003 ACCITVQAKDENG
+1003 DDPCCITVQAKDENG
-1016 KLLNTTAG
+1016 NSLYTTAG

-1094 FEEAGKWAFSCSGDK
+1094 DNEAGKWAFSCSSDT
-1109 EQRDANEDALPNPS
+1109 EQRDAHEDALPNPS

>member
-32 LTITVTEAGDVATF
+32 LTITVTAAGDVATF

-71 AEDLAAIE
+71 ADDLAAIE

-102 IKTYNYNS
+102 IKTYNS

-138 ISNTVVPEPWNSHII
+138 ISKTVAPEPWNLNSHIF

-169 HAFMTTYDN
+169 HASMTTYDN
-178 SGLKDIDVLANGQ
+178 SCLKDIDVLANGQ
-191 DNLNIISLDNT
+191 DNLNIISLDNA
-202 WDIKDNMGTGNNKDI
+202 WDTKSNMGKGNNKDI

-233 VNVRNGNAYSGWEGG
+233 VFGGWEGG
-248 TLKTF
+248 TLETF

-266 ATDLTQWEGKLKN
+266 ATDLTQWEGYLKN

-293 LVCSHGDNS
+293 LVCAQGNNS
-302 TYYLY
+302 TYDLY
-307 GYSAEAGALATL
+307 GYSAEAGALAAL

-328 INDANK
+328 INDAYK

-339 NINIEDFEFFKA
+339 NINIDDFEFFKA

-362 THVGADGKEID
+362 THVDADGNEID
-373 INPALDKYTN
+373 INPALDAYKN

-393 NDDYPT
+393 NDVYPT

-412 CKNLKAVGIKISEH
+412 CKNLKAVGIKISEQ
-426 LTPDSIR
+426 LTTDSIR
-433 NSIVISSNERGGI
+433 NSIVISSNKREGI
-446 YSIAE
+446 YRIAE
-451 LMGKD
+451 LMDKNS
-456 RLRSAHKYKLSG
+456 LRSAHKYQLSG
-468 LAYAKDLVSGNIK
+468 LAYAKDLVAGDIK
-481 VDENGHLTVSE
+481 VDENGHLAVSE
-492 KNNEGDI
+492 KDNNGDI
-499 TKGTTGTPVTGILDF
+499 TKGVTGTEVTGILDF

-548 SLMGYGTTLTSIKLP
+548 SQMGYRNTLTSIKLP

-600 KNITNLVLVYTTAK
+600 KNINNLVLVYTTAK
-614 NNAGKSGYLVG
+614 NNAGESGYLVG
-625 GKFQEQEPDITDE
+625 GKFLKHEPDITNE

-650 KRIEKSAFF
+650 KRIEKNAFA

-677 PYCEKDAFSY
+677 PYCEKDAFSS

-708 NKKNILF
+708 NQTDKLF

-720 PSGLPKAK
+720 PSGLPMAK

-753 FFIWPTQAEWKR
+753 VFIWPTQAEWYR
-765 SFYQANTGYTWNDW
+765 SFNQANTGYTWNNW
-779 TVLDENG
+779 TVLDETG
-786 GLYGGL
+786 GLYGGV
-792 GETYN
+792 GEKYD

-808 LKDYATKYGLTAI
+808 LTEYAKKYGLTAI

-865 DYFNPDEKKW
+865 DYIHPDDKKW

-889 PFNMTAQQIEDTW
+889 PFNMTAQQIEATW
-902 GKGTKLCTLTG
+902 GEGTKLCTLTG

-948 MPYMIKPAKT
+948 IPYMIKPALKT
-958 YTSED
+958 HTSEN
-963 GEATGPSFTLSDE
+963 GEAYTGPSFTLSDE

-988 TDEEGNHPRPQTNND
+988 TDEEGKHPRPQTSDD

-1016 KLLNTTAG
+1016 NLLNTTAG

-1051 DPTNTNG
+1051 DPTSTNS

-1094 FEEAGKWAFSCSGDK
+1094 NKEAGKWAFSCSDDT
-1109 EQRDANEDALPNPS
+1109 EQRDAHEDALPNPS

>member
-32 LTITVTEAGDVATF
+32 LTITVTEAGDVAAI
-46 AAGISTSNYPNVTR
+46 AAGISTSYPNVTR

-71 AEDLAAIE
+71 ADDLAAIE
-79 KFTAISILDLSKVKI
+79 KFTAIRILDLSKVKI
-94 EDATAYKN
+94 KDATAYKN
-102 IKTYNYNS
+102 IKTYNN

-121 DENDGTVVDD
+121 DKNDGTVVDD
-131 QVEYLRN
+131 QVEYLRY
-138 ISNTVVPEPWNSHII
+138 IFKTVVSNAWDHIF

-191 DNLNIISLDNT
+191 DNLNIISLDGAWAIMSNLG
-202 WDIKDNMGTGNNKDI
+202 KGGDNDI

-233 VNVRNGNAYSGWEGG
+233 VFGGWEGG
-248 TLKTF
+248 TLETF

-266 ATDLTQWEGKLKN
+266 ATDLTQEEGRLKN
-279 IKLGEGAAA
+279 IKLGYGAAA
-288 KAFMQ
+288 RAFMQ
-293 LVCSHGDNS
+293 LVCAKGGNN
-302 TYYLY
+302 TYSLY
-307 GYSAEAGALATL
+307 GYSAEAGTLATL

-328 INDANK
+328 INDAYK
-334 EVFFG
+334 EVYFG
-339 NINIEDFEFFKA
+339 NINIEDFNFFKG
-351 IKNNRLDLSNL
+351 IKNKRLDLSNL
-362 THVGADGKEID
+362 TGNEID
-373 INPALDKYTN
+373 INSALDEFKN

-393 NDDYPT
+393 SDDYPT

-412 CKNLKAVGIKISEH
+412 CKNLKAVGINISEQ
-426 LTPDSIR
+426 LTPGSIR

-451 LMGKD
+451 LMGNN
-456 RLRSAHKYKLSG
+456 RLSSAHKYQLSG
-468 LAYAKDLVSGNIK
+468 LAYAKDLCSANIK
-481 VDENGHLTVSE
+481 VDKNGHLTVSE
-492 KNNEGDI
+492 KDNNGAI
-499 TKGTTGTPVTGILDF
+499 TKGETGTDVTGILDF
-514 TNATDFDYSHL
+514 TKATDFDYSHL
-525 RLWNKGENIS
+525 RLWNKGEDIS
-535 EEEKKAAQNDLCL
+535 EEVKKAAQNDLCL
-548 SLMGYGTTLTSIKLP
+548 SQMGYGNTLTSIKLP

-576 PQGVTKLQSIC
+576 PEGVKLQSIC

-600 KNITNLVLVYTTAK
+600 RNIANLVLVYTTAK
-614 NNAGKSGYLVG
+614 NKDGKSGYLVG

-650 KRIEKSAFF
+650 KRIEKNAFA
-659 NVEKFTDVYV
+659 NVEQFTDVYV
-669 TTNTAGEV
+669 TTNNAGYV
-677 PYCEKDAFSY
+677 PYCEKDAFSS

-696 DGTHPITRKNYQ
+696 DGKHPITRKNYQ
-708 NKKNILF
+708 NSTNKVF

-728 AELFTDLQRDYS
+728 AELFTDLQRNYS

-753 FFIWPTQAEWKR
+753 VFIWPKQEEWYR
-765 SFYQANTGYTWNDW
+765 SFNQANTGYTWNNW

-792 GETYN
+792 GEHYN

-808 LKDYATKYGLTAI
+808 LTENAKKYGLTAI
-821 SGENAIYNSFAPK
+821 SGKNAIYNNFAPK

-865 DYFNPDEKKW
+865 DYKHPDDKKW

-889 PFNMTAQQIEDTW
+889 PFNMTAKQIEDTW
-902 GKGTKLCTLTG
+902 GEGTKLCTLTG
-913 VTRNYTKNLICLE
+913 VTRNNTKNLICLE
-926 FGKDLVQEAKDN
+926 FGKDLVQEAKEN
-938 ANTGNVLKWR
+938 ASTGNVLKWR

-958 YTSED
+958 YTSEN
-963 GEATGPSFTLSDE
+963 GEAYTGPTFTLSDE
-976 QYETLK
+976 QSKTLK

-988 TDEEGNHPRPQTNND
+988 TAEVGKHPRPQTD
-1003 ACCITVQAKDENG
+1003 ADPCCITVQAKDENG
-1016 KLLNTTAG
+1016 HFLNTTAG

-1094 FEEAGKWAFSCSGDK
+1094 DNEAGKWAFSCSSDT
-1109 EQRDANEDALPNPS
+1109 EQRDAHEDALPNPS

>member
-26 IEGDTT
+26 IEGNT
-32 LTITVTEAGDVATF
+32 LTITVTEAGDVAAI
-46 AAGISTSNYPNVTR
+46 AAGISTSYPNVTR

-71 AEDLAAIE
+71 ADDLAAIE
-79 KFTAISILDLSKVKI
+79 KFTAIRILDLSKVKI

-102 IKTYNYNS
+102 IKTDNN

-121 DENDGTVVDD
+121 DKNDGTVVDD
-131 QVEYLRN
+131 QVKYLRN
-138 ISNTVVPEPWNSHII
+138 ISNTVVPEPWYPHIF

-169 HAFMTTYDN
+169 HAIMTTYDN
-178 SGLKDIDVLANGQ
+178 SCLKDIDVLANGQ
-191 DNLNIISLDNT
+191 DNLNIISLEALDTKNNLG
-202 WDIKDNMGTGNNKDI
+202 KGNGYDI

-233 VNVRNGNAYSGWEGG
+233 VFGGWAGEP
-248 TLKTF
+248 LETF

-266 ATDLTQWEGKLKN
+266 PTDLTQEEDRLKN
-279 IKLGEGAAA
+279 IKLGVGAEA

-293 LVCSHGDNS
+293 LVCAQWGNP
-302 TYYLY
+302 TYSLY
-307 GYSAEAGALATL
+307 GYSDEAGTLATL

-328 INDANK
+328 INDAYK
-334 EVFFG
+334 EVYFG
-339 NINIEDFEFFKA
+339 NINIEDFNFFKG
-351 IKNNRLDLSNL
+351 IKNKRLDLSNL
-362 THVGADGKEID
+362 THVDAHGNEID
-373 INPALDKYTN
+373 INPALDEFKN

-393 NDDYPT
+393 SDDYPT

-412 CKNLKAVGIKISEH
+412 CKNLKAVGIKISEQ
-426 LTPDSIR
+426 LTPGSIR

-451 LMGKD
+451 LMGNN
-456 RLRSAHKYKLSG
+456 RLSSAHKYQLSG
-468 LAYAKDLVSGNIK
+468 LAYAKDLCSANIK
-481 VDENGHLTVSE
+481 VDKNGHLTVSE
-492 KNNEGDI
+492 KDNDGAI
-499 TKGTTGTPVTGILDF
+499 TKGETGTDVTGILDF

-525 RLWNKGENIS
+525 RLWNKGEDIS

-548 SLMGYGTTLTSIKLP
+548 SQMGYGNTLTSIKLP

-600 KNITNLVLVYTTAK
+600 RNCNNLVLVYTTAK
-614 NNAGKSGYLVG
+614 NKDGKSGYLVG

-650 KRIEKSAFF
+650 KRIEKNAFA
-659 NVEKFTDVYV
+659 NVEQFTDVYV
-669 TTNTAGEV
+669 TTNNAGDV
-677 PYCEKDAFSY
+677 PYCEKDAFSS

-696 DGTHPITRKNYQ
+696 DGKHPITRKNYQ
-708 NKKNILF
+708 NSTDKVF

-728 AELFTDLQRDYS
+728 AELFTDLQRNYS

-753 FFIWPTQAEWKR
+753 VFIWPKQEEWFR
-765 SFYQANTGYTWNDW
+765 SFSQANTGYTWNNW
-779 TVLDENG
+779 TERDENG
-786 GLYGGL
+786 SLYPAVKID
-792 GETYN
+792 

-803 DKDGN
+803 DKNGN
-808 LKDYATKYGLTAI
+808 LTENAKKYGLTAI

-834 NPNYTEGSTES
+834 NRNYTEGSTES

-865 DYFNPDEKKW
+865 DYENPDEKKW

-889 PFNMTAQQIEDTW
+889 PFNMTAEQIEDTW
-902 GKGTKLCTLTG
+902 GEGTKLCTLTG
-913 VTRNYTKNLICLE
+913 VTRNYTKKLICLE
-926 FGKDLVQEAKDN
+926 FGKDLVQEAKESN
-938 ANTGNVLKWR
+938 NTDNVLKWR
-948 MPYMIKPAKT
+948 IPYMIKPAKT
-958 YTSED
+958 YTSEN
-963 GEATGPSFTLSDE
+963 GEAYTGPTFTLSDE

-982 EATKKI
+982 EATNKI
-988 TDEEGNHPRPQTNND
+988 TAEEGKHPRPQTD
-1003 ACCITVQAKDENG
+1003 DDPCCITVQAKDENG
-1016 KLLNTTAG
+1016 NPLYTTAG

-1094 FEEAGKWAFSCSGDK
+1094 KNEAGKWAFSCSSDT
-1109 EQRDANEDALPNPS
+1109 EQRDAHEDALPNPS

>member
-32 LTITVTEAGDVATF
+32 LTITVTEAGDVAAI
-46 AAGISTSNYPNVTR
+46 AAGISTSYPNVTR

-71 AEDLAAIE
+71 ADDLAAIE
-79 KFTAISILDLSKVKI
+79 KFTAIRILDLSKVKI
-94 EDATAYKN
+94 KDATAYKN

-121 DENDGTVVDD
+121 DENDGPVVDD
-131 QVEYLRN
+131 QVEYLRK
-138 ISNTVVPEPWNSHII
+138 IFKTVVPNAGEAHIF

-191 DNLNIISLDNT
+191 DNLNIISLDD
-202 WDIKDNMGTGNNKDI
+202 WGIKTNLGNGGDNDI

-233 VNVRNGNAYSGWEGG
+233 VFGGWAGEP
-248 TLKTF
+248 LETF

-266 ATDLTQWEGKLKN
+266 PTDLTQEEDRLKN
-279 IKLGEGAAA
+279 IKLGDGAAA

-293 LVCSHGDNS
+293 LVCANGEGNNPYS
-302 TYYLY
+302 LY
-307 GYSAEAGALATL
+307 GYSLEAGTLATL
-319 GNDHYYQSD
+319 DNDHYYQSD
-328 INDANK
+328 INDAYK
-334 EVFFG
+334 EVYFG
-339 NINIEDFEFFKA
+339 NINIEDFNFFKG
-351 IKNNRLDLSNL
+351 IKNKRLDLSNL
-362 THVGADGKEID
+362 TGNEID
-373 INPALDKYTN
+373 INSALDEFKN

-393 NDDYPT
+393 SDDYPT

-412 CKNLKAVGIKISEH
+412 CKNLKAVGIKISEQ
-426 LTPDSIR
+426 LNSGSIR

-451 LMGKD
+451 LMGNN
-456 RLRSAHKYKLSG
+456 RLSSAQKYQLSG
-468 LAYAKDLVSGNIK
+468 LAYAKDLCSANIK
-481 VDENGHLTVSE
+481 VDKNGHLTVSE
-492 KNNEGDI
+492 KDNNGAI
-499 TKGTTGTPVTGILDF
+499 TKGETGTDVTGILDF

-525 RLWNKGENIS
+525 RLWNKGEDIS

-548 SLMGYGTTLTSIKLP
+548 SQMGYGNTLTSIKLP

-600 KNITNLVLVYTTAK
+600 RNCNNLVLVYTTAK
-614 NNAGKSGYLVG
+614 NKDGKSGYLVG

-650 KRIEKSAFF
+650 KRIEKNAFA
-659 NVEKFTDVYV
+659 NVEQFTDVYV
-669 TTNTAGEV
+669 TTNNAGYV
-677 PYCEKDAFSY
+677 PYCEKDAFSS

-696 DGTHPITRKNYQ
+696 DGKHPITRKNYQ
-708 NKKNILF
+708 NSTNKVF

-728 AELFTDLQRDYS
+728 AELFTDLQRNYS

-753 FFIWPTQAEWKR
+753 VFIWPKQEEWYR
-765 SFYQANTGYTWNDW
+765 SFSQANTGYTWNNW
-779 TVLDENG
+779 TERDENG
-786 GLYGGL
+786 SLYPAVKID
-792 GETYN
+792 

-803 DKDGN
+803 DKNGN
-808 LKDYATKYGLTAI
+808 LTENAKKYGLTAI

-834 NPNYTEGSTES
+834 NRNYTEGSTES

-865 DYFNPDEKKW
+865 DYVHPDDKKW

-889 PFNMTAQQIEDTW
+889 PFNMTAEQIEDTW
-902 GKGTKLCTLTG
+902 GEGTKLCTLTG
-913 VTRNYTKNLICLE
+913 VTRNYTKKLICLE
-926 FGKDLVQEAKDN
+926 FGKDLVQEAKESN
-938 ANTGNVLKWR
+938 NTGNVLKWR

-958 YTSED
+958 YPSEN
-963 GEATGPSFTLSDE
+963 GEAYTGPTFTLSDE

-982 EATKKI
+982 EATNKI
-988 TDEEGNHPRPQTNND
+988 TAEEGKHPRPQTD
-1003 ACCITVQAKDENG
+1003 DDPCCITVQAKDENG
-1016 KLLNTTAG
+1016 NPLYITAD

-1045 FLAWCE
+1045 FLAWCK

-1094 FEEAGKWAFSCSGDK
+1094 KNEAGKWAFSCSSDT
-1109 EQRDANEDALPNPS
+1109 EQRDAHEDALPNPS

-1129 LAFDEGNATAIGHM
+1129 PAFDEGNATAIGHM

>member
-46 AAGISTSNYPNVTR
+46 AAGISTSDYPNVTR

-71 AEDLAAIE
+71 ADDLAAIE

-138 ISNTVVPEPWNSHII
+138 ILKTVAPESWNSIF

-178 SGLKDIDVLANGQ
+178 SSLKDIDVLANGQ
-191 DNLNIISLDNT
+191 DNLNIISIDET
-202 WDIKDNMGTGNNKDI
+202 WDIKNNMGIGNNKDI

-233 VNVRNGNAYSGWEGG
+233 VYGGWEGG
-248 TLKTF
+248 TLETF

-266 ATDLTQWEGKLKN
+266 ATNLTQEEDHLKN

-288 KAFMQ
+288 KAFTQ
-293 LVCSHGDNS
+293 LVWAHGEDKS
-302 TYYLY
+302 TSYLY
-307 GYSAEAGALATL
+307 GYSAEAGAFAALS
-319 GNDHYYQSD
+319 NDHYYQSD
-328 INDANK
+328 INDAYK

-339 NINIEDFEFFKA
+339 NINLDDFDFFKA

-362 THVGADGKEID
+362 THVDADGNEID
-373 INPALDKYTN
+373 INPALDNYKN

-426 LTPDSIR
+426 LTTDSIR

-451 LMGKD
+451 LMGNN
-456 RLRSAHKYKLSG
+456 RLRSAHKYQLSG
-468 LAYAKDLVSGNIK
+468 LAYAKDLGSRDIH

-492 KNNEGDI
+492 KDKEGDI
-499 TKGTTGTPVTGILDF
+499 TRGTTGTEVTGILDF

-548 SLMGYGTTLTSIKLP
+548 SLMGYGNTLTSIKLP

-600 KNITNLVLVYTTAK
+600 KNIANLVLVYTTAK

-650 KRIEKSAFF
+650 KRIEKNAFA

-677 PYCEKDAFSY
+677 PYCEKDAFSS

-696 DGTHPITRKNYQ
+696 DGKHPITRKNYQ
-708 NKKNILF
+708 NAPDKLF

-753 FFIWPTQAEWKR
+753 VFIWATQAEWYR

-792 GETYN
+792 GEKYN

-808 LKDYATKYGLTAI
+808 LNDYAKKYGLTVI

-926 FGKDLVQEAKDN
+926 FGKDLVQEAKGN
-938 ANTGNVLKWR
+938 AYTGNVLKWR

-988 TDEEGNHPRPQTNND
+988 TDEEGNHPRPQTDND
-1003 ACCITVQAKDENG
+1003 PCCISVQAKDENG
-1016 KLLNTTAG
+1016 NLLKTTAG
-1024 TPYMYTFL
+1024 KPYMYTFL

-1094 FEEAGKWAFSCSGDK
+1094 DKEAGKWAFSCSSDT
-1109 EQRDANEDALPNPS
+1109 EQRDAHEDALPNPS

>member
-32 LTITVTEAGDVATF
+32 LTITVTEAGDVAAI
-46 AAGISTSNYPNVTR
+46 AAGISTSYPNVTR

-71 AEDLAAIE
+71 ANDLAAIE
-79 KFTAISILDLSKVKI
+79 KFTAIRILDLSKVKI
-94 EDATAYKN
+94 EYATAYKN
-102 IKTYNYNS
+102 IKTDNN

-138 ISNTVVPEPWNSHII
+138 IFKTVVPNAWDHIF

-169 HAFMTTYDN
+169 HAFMTTYNN

-191 DNLNIISLDNT
+191 DNLNIISLDDAWAIKNNLGKG
-202 WDIKDNMGTGNNKDI
+202 KDNDI

-233 VNVRNGNAYSGWEGG
+233 VFGGWAGEP
-248 TLKTF
+248 LETF

-266 ATDLTQWEGKLKN
+266 STDLTKEEDRLKN
-279 IKLGEGAAA
+279 IKLGKGAAA

-293 LVCSHGDNS
+293 LVCANGEGNNPYS
-302 TYYLY
+302 LY
-307 GYSAEAGALATL
+307 GYSAEAGTLATL

-328 INDANK
+328 INDAYK
-334 EVFFG
+334 EVYFG
-339 NINIEDFEFFKA
+339 NINIEDFNFFKG
-351 IKNNRLDLSNL
+351 IKNKRLDLSNL
-362 THVGADGKEID
+362 THVDADGNEID
-373 INPALDKYTN
+373 INPALNKYKN

-393 NDDYPT
+393 SDDYPT

-412 CKNLKAVGIKISEH
+412 CKNLKAVGIKISEK
-426 LTPDSIR
+426 LTPGSIR

-451 LMGKD
+451 LMGNN
-456 RLRSAHKYKLSG
+456 RLRSAQKYQLSG
-468 LAYAKDLVSGNIK
+468 LAYAKDLGSWNMNIK

-492 KNNEGDI
+492 KDNDGAI
-499 TKGTTGTPVTGILDF
+499 TKGETGTDVTGILDF

-548 SLMGYGTTLTSIKLP
+548 SQMGYGNTLTSIKLP

-576 PQGVTKLQSIC
+576 PEGVTKLQSIC

-600 KNITNLVLVYTTAK
+600 RNCNNLVLVYTTAK
-614 NNAGKSGYLVG
+614 NKAGKSGYLVG

-650 KRIEKSAFF
+650 KRIEKNAFA
-659 NVEKFTDVYV
+659 NVEQFTDVYV
-669 TTNTAGEV
+669 TTNNAGDV
-677 PYCEKDAFSY
+677 PYCEKDAFSS

-696 DGTHPITRKNYQ
+696 DGKHPITRKNYQ
-708 NKKNILF
+708 NSTNKVF

-728 AELFTDLQRDYS
+728 AELFTDLQRNYS

-753 FFIWPTQAEWKR
+753 VFIWPKQEEWYR
-765 SFYQANTGYTWNDW
+765 SFYQANTGYTWNNW
-779 TVLDENG
+779 TERDENG
-786 GLYGGL
+786 SLYT
-792 GETYN
+792 GEKID

-803 DKDGN
+803 DKNGN
-808 LKDYATKYGLTAI
+808 LTENAKKYGLTAI

-834 NPNYTEGSTES
+834 NPNYGEGSSES

-865 DYFNPDEKKW
+865 DYENPDEKKW

-889 PFNMTAQQIEDTW
+889 PFNMTAKQIEDTW
-902 GKGTKLCTLTG
+902 GEGTKLCTLTG

-926 FGKDLVQEAKDN
+926 FGKDLVQEAKEN
-938 ANTGNVLKWR
+938 TNTGNVLKWR
-948 MPYMIKPAKT
+948 IPYMIKPAKT
-958 YTSED
+958 YTSEN
-963 GEATGPSFTLSDE
+963 GEAYTGPTFTLSDE
-976 QYETLK
+976 QSKTLE

-988 TDEEGNHPRPQTNND
+988 TAEVGKNPRPQTD
-1003 ACCITVQAKDENG
+1003 DDPCCITVQAKDENG
-1016 KLLNTTAG
+1016 NLLNTTAG

-1094 FEEAGKWAFSCSGDK
+1094 DNEAGKWAFSCSSDT
-1109 EQRDANEDALPNPS
+1109 EQRDAHEDALPNPS

>member
-19 EATATTS
+19 EATATTLL
-26 IEGDTT
+26 EGDTT

-46 AAGISTSNYPNVTR
+46 AAGISTSDYPNVTR

-71 AEDLAAIE
+71 ADDLAAIE

-94 EDATAYKN
+94 EDAAAYKN
-102 IKTYNYNS
+102 IKTYNYTYNYNYYS

-121 DENDGTVVDD
+121 DKNDGTVVDD

-138 ISNTVVPEPWNSHII
+138 ISETVGNSIF

-169 HAFMTTYDN
+169 HVIKTTYDN
-178 SGLKDIDVLANGQ
+178 SDLKDIDVLANGQ
-191 DNLNIISLDNT
+191 DNLNIIGINKDYT
-202 WDIKDNMGTGNNKDI
+202 IKNNWGTGNDYDI

-233 VNVRNGNAYSGWEGG
+233 VYGGWEGS
-248 TLKTF
+248 TLETF

-258 KALTLPTG
+258 KAITLPTG
-266 ATDLTQWEGKLKN
+266 ATDLTKEEDYLKN

-293 LVCSHGDNS
+293 LVCAHGGNS
-302 TYYLY
+302 TYDLY
-307 GYSAEAGALATL
+307 GYSAEAGALAAL
-319 GNDHYYQSD
+319 SNDHYYQSD
-328 INDANK
+328 INDAYK

-339 NINIEDFEFFKA
+339 NINLDDFDFFKA

-362 THVGADGKEID
+362 THVDADGNEID

-383 EYIEYLVLPE
+383 KYVEYLVLPK

-412 CKNLKAVGIKISEH
+412 CKNLKAVGIKISEQ

-451 LMGKD
+451 LMDKD
-456 RLRSAHKYKLSG
+456 CLRSAHKYQLSG
-468 LAYAKDLVSGNIK
+468 LAYAKDLASRDIN
-481 VDENGHLTVSE
+481 VDEKGHLTVSE
-492 KNNEGDI
+492 KDNEGDI
-499 TKGTTGTPVTGILDF
+499 TNGKTGTKVTGILNF

-548 SLMGYGTTLTSIKLP
+548 SQMGYGTTLTSIKLP

-576 PQGVTKLQSIC
+576 PQGASKLQSIC

-600 KNITNLVLVYTTAK
+600 KNIANLVLVYTTAK
-614 NNAGKSGYLVG
+614 NKAGKSGYLVG

-650 KRIEKSAFF
+650 KRIEKHAFA
-659 NVEKFTDVYV
+659 NVEQFTDVYV
-669 TTNTAGEV
+669 YTNNAGEV
-677 PYCEKDAFSY
+677 PYCEKDAFSS

-708 NKKNILF
+708 NKTDKLF
-715 GILHF
+715 AILHF

-728 AELFTDLQRDYS
+728 AELFTDLQRNYS

-753 FFIWPTQAEWKR
+753 VFIWPTQEEWYR
-765 SFYQANTGYTWNDW
+765 SYSQANTGYTWNNW
-779 TVLDENG
+779 TERDENG
-786 GLYGGL
+786 SLYPGVKID
-792 GETYN
+792 

-803 DKDGN
+803 DEDGN
-808 LKDYATKYGLTAI
+808 LTENAKKYGLTAI

-865 DYFNPDEKKW
+865 DYFKPDDKKW

-902 GKGTKLCTLTG
+902 GEGTKLCTLTG
-913 VTRNYTKNLICLE
+913 VTRDYTKNLICLE
-926 FGKDLVQEAKDN
+926 FGKDLVQEAKES

-948 MPYMIKPAKT
+948 IPYMIKPALKT
-958 YTSED
+958 YTSEN
-963 GEATGPSFTLSDE
+963 GEAYTGPTFTLSDE

-988 TDEEGNHPRPQTNND
+988 TDEVGKHPRPQTTDD

-1016 KLLNTTAG
+1016 HLLNTTAG
-1024 TPYMYTFL
+1024 KPYMYTFL

-1094 FEEAGKWAFSCSGDK
+1094 DKEAGKWAFSCSSDT
-1109 EQRDANEDALPNPS
+1109 EQRDAHEDVMPNPS

>member
-71 AEDLAAIE
+71 ADDLAAIE

-102 IKTYNYNS
+102 IKTYTYNYNYNS
-110 RKISLVVAAAK
+110 YNRKISLVVAAAK
-121 DENDGTVVDD
+121 DKNDGTVVDD

-138 ISNTVVPEPWNSHII
+138 ISNTVVPDPGNSIF

-169 HAFMTTYDN
+169 HAIMTTYDN

-191 DNLNIISLDNT
+191 DNLNIISLDNA
-202 WDIKDNMGTGNNKDI
+202 WDTKSNMGKGNNKDI

-233 VNVRNGNAYSGWEGG
+233 VFGGWEGG
-248 TLKTF
+248 TLETF

-266 ATDLTQWEGKLKN
+266 ATDLTKEEDRLKN

-293 LVCSHGDNS
+293 LVCAQGGNNTH
-302 TYYLY
+302 YLY

-328 INDANK
+328 INEAYK

-362 THVGADGKEID
+362 THVDADGNEID
-373 INPALDKYTN
+373 INPALDDYKN

-426 LTPDSIR
+426 LTADSIR

-456 RLRSAHKYKLSG
+456 RLHSAHKYQLSG
-468 LAYAKDLVSGNIK
+468 LAYAKDLVSGDTK

-499 TKGTTGTPVTGILDF
+499 TKGETGTPVTGILDF
-514 TNATDFDYSHL
+514 KNATDFDYSHL

-548 SLMGYGTTLTSIKLP
+548 SLMGYGETLTSIKLP

-600 KNITNLVLVYTTAK
+600 KNINNLVLVYTTAK
-614 NNAGKSGYLVG
+614 TKDGKSGYLVG

-650 KRIEKSAFF
+650 KRIEKNAFY

-677 PYCEKDAFSY
+677 PYCEKDAFSS

-753 FFIWPTQAEWKR
+753 VFIWPTQAEWKR
-765 SFYQANTGYTWNDW
+765 SFNQANTGYTWNDW

-792 GETYN
+792 GEEYN

-938 ANTGNVLKWR
+938 ASTDNVLKWR

-988 TDEEGNHPRPQTNND
+988 KGEAGNHPRPQTDND
-1003 ACCITVQAKDENG
+1003 PCCITVQAKDENG
-1016 KLLNTTAG
+1016 HLLNTTAG

>member
-32 LTITVTEAGDVATF
+32 LTITVTEAGDVAAI
-46 AAGISTSNYPNVTR
+46 AAGISTSYPNVTR

-71 AEDLAAIE
+71 ADDLAAIE
-79 KFTAISILDLSKVKI
+79 KFTAIRILDLSKVKI
-94 EDATAYKN
+94 KDATAYKN
-102 IKTYNYNS
+102 IKTYNN

-121 DENDGTVVDD
+121 DKNDGTVVDD
-131 QVEYLRN
+131 QVEYLRY
-138 ISNTVVPEPWNSHII
+138 IFKTVVSNAWDHIF

-191 DNLNIISLDNT
+191 DNLNIISLDGAWAIMSNLG
-202 WDIKDNMGTGNNKDI
+202 KGGDNDI

-233 VNVRNGNAYSGWEGG
+233 VFGGWAGG
-248 TLKTF
+248 TLETF

-266 ATDLTQWEGKLKN
+266 STDLTTEEDRLKN
-279 IKLGEGAAA
+279 IKLGDGAAA

-293 LVCSHGDNS
+293 LVCANGEGNNPYS
-302 TYYLY
+302 LY
-307 GYSAEAGALATL
+307 GYSLEAGTLATL

-328 INDANK
+328 INDAYK
-334 EVFFG
+334 EVYFG
-339 NINIEDFEFFKA
+339 NINIEDFNFFKG
-351 IKNNRLDLSNL
+351 IKNKRLDLSNL
-362 THVGADGKEID
+362 TGNEID
-373 INPALDKYTN
+373 INSALDEFKN

-393 NDDYPT
+393 SDDYPT

-412 CKNLKAVGIKISEH
+412 CKNLKAVGINISEQ
-426 LTPDSIR
+426 LTPGSIR

-451 LMGKD
+451 LMGNN
-456 RLRSAHKYKLSG
+456 RLSSAHKYQLSG
-468 LAYAKDLVSGNIK
+468 LAYAKDLCSANIK
-481 VDENGHLTVSE
+481 VDKNGHLTVSE
-492 KNNEGDI
+492 KDNNGAI
-499 TKGTTGTPVTGILDF
+499 TKGETGTDVTGILDF
-514 TNATDFDYSHL
+514 TKATDFDYSHL
-525 RLWNKGENIS
+525 RLWNKGEDIS
-535 EEEKKAAQNDLCL
+535 EEVKKAAQNDLCL
-548 SLMGYGTTLTSIKLP
+548 SQMGYGNTLTSIKLP

-576 PQGVTKLQSIC
+576 PEGVKLQSIC

-600 KNITNLVLVYTTAK
+600 RNCNNLVLVYTTAK
-614 NNAGKSGYLVG
+614 NKDGKSGYLVG

-650 KRIEKSAFF
+650 KRIEKNAFA
-659 NVEKFTDVYV
+659 NVEQFTDVYV
-669 TTNTAGEV
+669 TTNNAGYV
-677 PYCEKDAFSY
+677 PYCEKDAFSS

-696 DGTHPITRKNYQ
+696 DGKHPITRKNYQ
-708 NKKNILF
+708 NATNKVF

-728 AELFTDLQRDYS
+728 AELFTDLQRNYS

-753 FFIWPTQAEWKR
+753 VFIWPKQEEWYR
-765 SFYQANTGYTWNDW
+765 SFNQANTGYTWNNW

-792 GETYN
+792 GEHYN

-808 LKDYATKYGLTAI
+808 LTENAKKYGLTAI
-821 SGENAIYNSFAPK
+821 SGKNAIYNNFAPK

-865 DYFNPDEKKW
+865 DYENPYEKKW

-889 PFNMTAQQIEDTW
+889 PFNMTAKQIEDTW
-902 GKGTKLCTLTG
+902 GEGTKLCTLTG
-913 VTRNYTKNLICLE
+913 VTRNNTKNLICLE
-926 FGKDLVQEAKDN
+926 FGKDLVQEAKEN
-938 ANTGNVLKWR
+938 ASTGNVLKWR

-958 YTSED
+958 YTSEN
-963 GEATGPSFTLSDE
+963 GEAYTGPTFTLSDE
-976 QYETLK
+976 QSKTLK
-982 EATKKI
+982 EATEKI
-988 TDEEGNHPRPQTNND
+988 TAEVGQHPRPQTD
-1003 ACCITVQAKDENG
+1003 DDPCCITVQAKDENG
-1016 KLLNTTAG
+1016 HFLNTTAG

-1051 DPTNTNG
+1051 DPTNTYG

-1094 FEEAGKWAFSCSGDK
+1094 DNEAGKWAFSCSSDT
-1109 EQRDANEDALPNPS
+1109 EQRDAHEDALPNPS

>member
-32 LTITVTEAGDVATF
+32 LTITVTAAGDVATF
-46 AAGISTSNYPNVTR
+46 AAGISTSDYSHVTR

-71 AEDLAAIE
+71 ANDLAAIE
-79 KFTAISILDLSKVKI
+79 KFTAIRILDLSKVKI

-102 IKTYNYNS
+102 IKTDND

-131 QVEYLRN
+131 QVKYLRN
-138 ISNTVVPEPWNSHII
+138 ISKTVVPEPWYPHIF

-169 HAFMTTYDN
+169 HAIMTTYNN

-191 DNLNIISLDNT
+191 DNLNIISLDG
-202 WDIKDNMGTGNNKDI
+202 DSFIKNNLGKGDDKDI

-233 VNVRNGNAYSGWEGG
+233 VFGGWTGEP
-248 TLKTF
+248 LKTF

-266 ATDLTQWEGKLKN
+266 ATDLTQEEDRLKK

-293 LVCSHGDNS
+293 LVCAYGGES

-307 GYSAEAGALATL
+307 GYSAEAGTLATL

-328 INDANK
+328 INDAYK

-339 NINIEDFEFFKA
+339 NINIEDFDFFKG
-351 IKNNRLDLSNL
+351 IKNKRLDLSNL
-362 THVGADGKEID
+362 TLVDADGNKID
-373 INPALDKYTN
+373 INPALDKYKN

-393 NDDYPT
+393 DDDYPT

-412 CKNLKAVGIKISEH
+412 CKNLKAVGIKISKQ
-426 LTPDSIR
+426 LPPDSIR

-451 LMGKD
+451 LMGNN
-456 RLRSAHKYKLSG
+456 RLCSAQKYQLSG
-468 LAYAKDLVSGNIK
+468 LAYAKDLCSGNIK
-481 VDENGHLTVSE
+481 VDENGHLTVS
-492 KNNEGDI
+492 KKDNDGAI
-499 TKGTTGTPVTGILDF
+499 TKGETGTDVTGILDF

-525 RLWNKGENIS
+525 RLWNKGEDIS

-548 SLMGYGTTLTSIKLP
+548 SQMGYGNTLTSIKLP

-576 PQGVTKLQSIC
+576 PEGVTKLQSIC

-600 KNITNLVLVYTTAK
+600 RNCNNLVLVYTTAK
-614 NNAGKSGYLVG
+614 NKDGKSGYLVG

-650 KRIEKSAFF
+650 KRIEKNAFA
-659 NVEKFTDVYV
+659 NVEQFTDVYV
-669 TTNTAGEV
+669 TTNNAGYV
-677 PYCEKDAFSY
+677 PYCEKDAFSS

-696 DGTHPITRKNYQ
+696 DGKHPITRKNYQ
-708 NKKNILF
+708 NSTNKVF

-728 AELFTDLQRDYS
+728 AELFTDLQRNYS

-753 FFIWPTQAEWKR
+753 VFIWPKQEEWYR
-765 SFYQANTGYTWNDW
+765 SFSQANTGYTWNNW
-779 TVLDENG
+779 TERDENG
-786 GLYGGL
+786 SLYPAAKID
-792 GETYN
+792 

-803 DKDGN
+803 DEDGN
-808 LKDYATKYGLTAI
+808 LTENAKKYGLTAI
-821 SGENAIYNSFAPK
+821 SGENAIYNNFAPK

-865 DYFNPDEKKW
+865 DYENPDDKKW

-889 PFNMTAQQIEDTW
+889 PFNMTAKQIEDTW
-902 GKGTKLCTLTG
+902 GEGTKLCTLTG
-913 VTRNYTKNLICLE
+913 VTRNNTKNLICLE
-926 FGKDLVQEAKDN
+926 FGKDLVQEAKESS
-938 ANTGNVLKWR
+938 NTGNVLKWR
-948 MPYMIKPAKT
+948 IPYMIKPAKT
-958 YTSED
+958 YTSEN
-963 GEATGPSFTLSDE
+963 GEAYTGPTFTLSDE
-976 QYETLK
+976 QYKTLI
-982 EATKKI
+982 EATEKI
-988 TDEEGNHPRPQTNND
+988 TAEVGQHPRPQTD
-1003 ACCITVQAKDENG
+1003 DDPCCITVQAKDENG
-1016 KLLNTTAG
+1016 NLLKTTDG

-1045 FLAWCE
+1045 FLAWCK

-1081 GHFNVEEATWTIP
+1081 GHFNVKEATWTIP
-1094 FEEAGKWAFSCSGDK
+1094 DKEAGKWAFSCSGDT
-1109 EQRDANEDALPNPS
+1109 EQRDAHEDALPNPS

>member
-71 AEDLAAIE
+71 ENDLAAIE
-79 KFTAISILDLSKVKI
+79 KFTAIRILDLSKVKI
-94 EDATAYKN
+94 EAATAYNN
-102 IKTYNYNS
+102 IKTDNN

-121 DENDGTVVDD
+121 DKNDGTVVDD

-138 ISNTVVPEPWNSHII
+138 IFKAVVPNWEAHIF

-169 HAFMTTYDN
+169 HAFMTTYNN

-191 DNLNIISLDNT
+191 DNLNIISLDGA
-202 WDIKDNMGTGNNKDI
+202 WEIKSNLGKGNDNDI

-233 VNVRNGNAYSGWEGG
+233 VFGGWEGG
-248 TLKTF
+248 TLETF

-266 ATDLTQWEGKLKN
+266 ATATDLTTEEDRLKK

-293 LVCSHGDNS
+293 LVCAQWGNT
-302 TYYLY
+302 TYSLY
-307 GYSAEAGALATL
+307 GYSAEAGTLATL
-319 GNDHYYQSD
+319 DNDHYYQSD
-328 INDANK
+328 INDAYK

-339 NINIEDFEFFKA
+339 NINIEDFDFFKG
-351 IKNNRLDLSNL
+351 IKNKRLDLSDL
-362 THVGADGKEID
+362 TLVDADGNKID
-373 INPALDKYTN
+373 INPALDNYKN

-393 NDDYPT
+393 SDDYPT

-412 CKNLKAVGIKISEH
+412 CKNLKAVGIKISEQ
-426 LTPDSIR
+426 LTSGSFR

-451 LMGKD
+451 LMGNN
-456 RLRSAHKYKLSG
+456 RLHSAQKYQLSG
-468 LAYAKDLVSGNIK
+468 LAYAKDLCSGNIK
-481 VDENGHLTVSE
+481 VDKNGHLTVSE
-492 KNNEGDI
+492 KDNDGAI
-499 TKGTTGTPVTGILDF
+499 TKGETGTDVTGILDF

-548 SLMGYGTTLTSIKLP
+548 SQMGYGATLTSIKLP

-576 PQGVTKLQSIC
+576 PEGVTKLQSIC

-600 KNITNLVLVYTTAK
+600 RNCNNLVLVYTTAK
-614 NNAGKSGYLVG
+614 NKAGKSGYLVG

-650 KRIEKSAFF
+650 KRIEKNAFA
-659 NVEKFTDVYV
+659 NVEQFTDVYV
-669 TTNTAGEV
+669 TTNNADDV
-677 PYCEKDAFSY
+677 PYCEKDAFSS

-696 DGTHPITRKNYQ
+696 DGKHPITRKNYQ
-708 NKKNILF
+708 NSTNKVF

-728 AELFTDLQRDYS
+728 AELFTDLQRNYS

-753 FFIWPTQAEWKR
+753 VFIWPKQEEWYR
-765 SFYQANTGYTWNDW
+765 SFSQANTGYTWNNW
-779 TVLDENG
+779 TERDENG
-786 GLYGGL
+786 SLYPAVKID
-792 GETYN
+792 

-803 DKDGN
+803 GEDGN
-808 LKDYATKYGLTAI
+808 LTENAKKYGLTAI

-865 DYFNPDEKKW
+865 DYENPDDKKW

-902 GKGTKLCTLTG
+902 GEGTKLCTLTG
-913 VTRNYTKNLICLE
+913 VTRNNTKNIICLE
-926 FGKDLVQEAKDN
+926 FGKDLVQEAKEST
-938 ANTGNVLKWR
+938 NTGNVLKWR
-948 MPYMIKPAKT
+948 IPYMIKPAKT
-958 YTSED
+958 YTSEN
-963 GEATGPSFTLSDE
+963 GEAYTGPTFTLSDE
-976 QYETLK
+976 QYKTLI

-988 TDEEGNHPRPQTNND
+988 TAEAGQHPRPQTND
-1003 ACCITVQAKDENG
+1003 DPCCITVQAKDENG
-1016 KLLNTTAG
+1016 KPLYTTAG
-1024 TPYMYTFL
+1024 RPYMYTFL

-1063 YQTEKPTIKNWN
+1063 YQTKKPTIKNWN

-1094 FEEAGKWAFSCSGDK
+1094 DNEAGKWAFSCSSDT
-1109 EQRDANEDALPNPS
+1109 EQRDAHEDALPNLS

>member
-32 LTITVTEAGDVATF
+32 LTITVTAAGDVATF
-46 AAGISTSNYPNVTR
+46 AAGISTSDYSHVTR

-71 AEDLAAIE
+71 ADDLAAIE
-79 KFTAISILDLSKVKI
+79 KFTAIRILDLSKVKI

-102 IKTYNYNS
+102 IKTDND

-121 DENDGTVVDD
+121 DEKDGTVVDD

-138 ISNTVVPEPWNSHII
+138 ISKTVVPEPWNPHIF

-169 HAFMTTYDN
+169 HAFMTTYNN

-191 DNLNIISLDNT
+191 DNLNIISLDG
-202 WDIKDNMGTGNNKDI
+202 DSFIKNNLGKGDDKDI

-233 VNVRNGNAYSGWEGG
+233 VFGGWAGEP
-248 TLKTF
+248 LETF

-266 ATDLTQWEGKLKN
+266 ATYLTKEEDLLKN
-279 IKLGEGAAA
+279 IKLGAGAAA

-293 LVCSHGDNS
+293 LVCAYGGES

-307 GYSAEAGALATL
+307 GYSAEAGTLATL

-328 INDANK
+328 INDAYK

-339 NINIEDFEFFKA
+339 NINIEDFDFFKG
-351 IKNNRLDLSNL
+351 IKNKRLDLSNL
-362 THVGADGKEID
+362 TLVDADGNEID
-373 INPALDKYTN
+373 INPALDNYKN

-393 NDDYPT
+393 DDDYPT
-399 DPTFNNWFEGENA
+399 DPTFNKWFKGENA
-412 CKNLKAVGIKISEH
+412 CKNLKAVGIKIREQ
-426 LTPDSIR
+426 LITGSIR

-451 LMGKD
+451 LMGNN
-456 RLRSAHKYKLSG
+456 RLCSAQKYQLSG
-468 LAYAKDLVSGNIK
+468 LAYAKDLCSGNIK
-481 VDENGHLTVSE
+481 VDKNGHLTVS
-492 KNNEGDI
+492 KKDNDGAI
-499 TKGTTGTPVTGILDF
+499 TKGETGTDVTGILDF

-525 RLWNKGENIS
+525 RLWNKGEDIS

-548 SLMGYGTTLTSIKLP
+548 SQMGYGNTLTSIKLP

-576 PQGVTKLQSIC
+576 PEGVTKLQSIC

-600 KNITNLVLVYTTAK
+600 RNCSNLVLVYTTAK
-614 NNAGKSGYLVG
+614 NKDGKSGYLVG

-650 KRIEKSAFF
+650 KRIEKNAFA
-659 NVEKFTDVYV
+659 NVEQFTDVYV
-669 TTNTAGEV
+669 TTNNAGYV
-677 PYCEKDAFSY
+677 PYCEKDAFSS

-696 DGTHPITRKNYQ
+696 DGKHPITRKNYQ
-708 NKKNILF
+708 NSTNKVF

-728 AELFTDLQRDYS
+728 AELFTDLQRNYS

-753 FFIWPTQAEWKR
+753 VFIWPKQEEWYR
-765 SFYQANTGYTWNDW
+765 SFSQANTGYTWNNW
-779 TVLDENG
+779 TERDENG
-786 GLYGGL
+786 SLYPAAKID
-792 GETYN
+792 

-803 DKDGN
+803 DEDGN
-808 LKDYATKYGLTAI
+808 LTENAKKYGLTAI

-865 DYFNPDEKKW
+865 DYENPDEKKW

-889 PFNMTAQQIEDTW
+889 PFNMTAKQIEDTW
-902 GKGTKLCTLTG
+902 GEGTKLCTLTG
-913 VTRNYTKNLICLE
+913 VTRNNTKNLICLE
-926 FGKDLVQEAKDN
+926 FGKDLVQEAKESN
-938 ANTGNVLKWR
+938 NTGNVLKWR
-948 MPYMIKPAKT
+948 IPYMIKPAKT
-958 YTSED
+958 YTSEN
-963 GEATGPSFTLSDE
+963 GEAYTGPTFTLSDE

-988 TDEEGNHPRPQTNND
+988 TAEVGKHPRPQTD
-1003 ACCITVQAKDENG
+1003 DDPCCITVQAKDENG
-1016 KLLNTTAG
+1016 NPLYTTDG

-1094 FEEAGKWAFSCSGDK
+1094 DKEAGKWAFSCSGDT
-1109 EQRDANEDALPNPS
+1109 EQRDAHEDALPNPS

>member
-1 MKRALLL
+1 MPCTESGSHGNNVNRGRHHPNHH
-8 MTLLVCLVLRA
+8 CYQGRRCSSLRC
-19 EATATTS
+19 
-26 IEGDTT
+26 GDKHFR
-32 LTITVTEAGDVATF
+32 LF
-46 AAGISTSNYPNVTR
+46 PCTR

-71 AEDLAAIE
+71 ANDLAAIE
-79 KFTAISILDLSKVKI
+79 KFTAIRILDLSKVKI

-121 DENDGTVVDD
+121 DKNDGTVVDD

-138 ISNTVVPEPWNSHII
+138 IFKTVVPNAGEVHIF

-158 YNTNTNGNHTC
+158 YNTNTNGNRTC
-169 HAFMTTYDN
+169 HAFMTTYNN

-191 DNLNIISLDNT
+191 DNLNIISLDGA
-202 WDIKDNMGTGNNKDI
+202 WDIKNNLGKGKDNDI

-233 VNVRNGNAYSGWEGG
+233 VFGGWEGG
-248 TLKTF
+248 TLETF

-266 ATDLTQWEGKLKN
+266 STDLTQEEGRLKN
-279 IKLGEGAAA
+279 ITLGKGAAA

-293 LVCSHGDNS
+293 LVCANGGES

-307 GYSAEAGALATL
+307 GYSAEAGTLATL

-328 INDANK
+328 INDAYK

-339 NINIEDFEFFKA
+339 NINIEDFDFFKG
-351 IKNNRLDLSNL
+351 IKNKRLDLSNL
-362 THVGADGKEID
+362 TLVDADGNEID
-373 INPALDKYTN
+373 INPALYNYKN

-393 NDDYPT
+393 SDDYPK

-412 CKNLKAVGIKISEH
+412 CKNLKAVGIKISKQ
-426 LTPDSIR
+426 LPPDSIR

-451 LMGKD
+451 LMGNN
-456 RLRSAHKYKLSG
+456 RLRSAQKYQLSG
-468 LAYAKDLVSGNIK
+468 LAYAKDLGSGNIK

-492 KNNEGDI
+492 KDNDGAI
-499 TKGTTGTPVTGILDF
+499 KKGETGTDVTGILDF

-525 RLWNKGENIS
+525 RLWNKGEDIS

-548 SLMGYGTTLTSIKLP
+548 SQMGYGNTLTSIKLP

-576 PQGVTKLQSIC
+576 PEGVTKLQSIC

-600 KNITNLVLVYTTAK
+600 RNCNNLVLVYTTAK
-614 NNAGKSGYLVG
+614 NKDGKSGYLVG
-625 GKFQEQEPDITDE
+625 GKFQEQEPDINDK

-650 KRIEKSAFF
+650 KRIEKNAFA
-659 NVEKFTDVYV
+659 NVEQFTDVYV
-669 TTNTAGEV
+669 TTNNAGYV
-677 PYCEKDAFSY
+677 PYCEKDAFSS

-696 DGTHPITRKNYQ
+696 DGKHPITRKNYQ
-708 NKKNILF
+708 NSTNKVF

-728 AELFTDLQRDYS
+728 AELFTDLQRNYS

-753 FFIWPTQAEWKR
+753 VFIWPKQEEWYR
-765 SFYQANTGYTWNDW
+765 SFSQANTGYTWNNW
-779 TVLDENG
+779 TERDENG
-786 GLYGGL
+786 SLYPAVKID
-792 GETYN
+792 

-803 DKDGN
+803 GEDGN
-808 LKDYATKYGLTAI
+808 LTENAKKYGLTAI

-865 DYFNPDEKKW
+865 DYENPDDKKW

-889 PFNMTAQQIEDTW
+889 PFNMTAKQIEDTW
-902 GKGTKLCTLTG
+902 GEGTKLCTLTG
-913 VTRNYTKNLICLE
+913 VTRNNTKNLICLE
-926 FGKDLVQEAKDN
+926 FGKDLVQEAKEN

-948 MPYMIKPAKT
+948 IPYMIKPAKT
-958 YTSED
+958 YTSEN
-963 GEATGPSFTLSDE
+963 GEAYTGPTFTLSDE

-988 TDEEGNHPRPQTNND
+988 TDEVGKHPRPQTND
-1003 ACCITVQAKDENG
+1003 DPCCITVQAKDENG
-1016 KLLNTTAG
+1016 NPLYTTDG

-1045 FLAWCE
+1045 FLAWCK

-1094 FEEAGKWAFSCSGDK
+1094 DNEAGKWAFSCSSDT
-1109 EQRDANEDALPNPS
+1109 EQRDAHEDALPNLS
-1123 GDTKVK
+1123 GDTTVK

>member
-32 LTITVTEAGDVATF
+32 LTITVTEAGDVAAI
-46 AAGISTSNYPNVTR
+46 AAGISTSYPNVTR

-71 AEDLAAIE
+71 ANDLAAIE
-79 KFTAISILDLSKVKI
+79 KFTAIRILDLSKVKI

-102 IKTYNYNS
+102 IKTDND

-131 QVEYLRN
+131 QVKYLRN
-138 ISNTVVPEPWNSHII
+138 IFKTVVPEPWNPHINI
-153 NAIYV
+153 FNAIYV

-169 HAFMTTYDN
+169 HAFMTTYN
-178 SGLKDIDVLANGQ
+178 YSGLTDIDVLANGQ
-191 DNLNIISLDNT
+191 DNLNIISLDKA
-202 WDIKDNMGTGNNKDI
+202 WDIMNNLGKGGDNDI

-233 VNVRNGNAYSGWEGG
+233 VFGGWEGG
-248 TLKTF
+248 TLETF

-266 ATDLTQWEGKLKN
+266 ATDLTQEEDRLKN
-279 IKLGEGAAA
+279 IKLGDGAAA

-293 LVCSHGDNS
+293 LVCAKGGNN
-302 TYYLY
+302 TYSLY
-307 GYSAEAGALATL
+307 GYSAEAGTLATL

-328 INDANK
+328 INDAYK

-339 NINIEDFEFFKA
+339 NINIEDFDFFKG
-351 IKNNRLDLSNL
+351 IKNKRLDLSNL
-362 THVGADGKEID
+362 TLVDADGNKID
-373 INPALDKYTN
+373 INPALDKYKN

-393 NDDYPT
+393 DDDYPT
-399 DPTFNNWFEGENA
+399 DPTFNKWFKGENA
-412 CKNLKAVGIKISEH
+412 CKNLKAVGIKIREQ
-426 LTPDSIR
+426 LITGSIR

-451 LMGKD
+451 LMGNN
-456 RLRSAHKYKLSG
+456 RLCSAQKYQLSG
-468 LAYAKDLVSGNIK
+468 LAYAKDLCSGNIK
-481 VDENGHLTVSE
+481 VDENGHLTVS
-492 KNNEGDI
+492 KKDNDGAI
-499 TKGTTGTPVTGILDF
+499 TKGETGTDVTGILDF

-525 RLWNKGENIS
+525 RLWNKGEDIS

-548 SLMGYGTTLTSIKLP
+548 SQMGYGNTLTSIKLP

-576 PQGVTKLQSIC
+576 PEGVTKLQSIC

-600 KNITNLVLVYTTAK
+600 RNCSNLVLVYTTAK
-614 NNAGKSGYLVG
+614 NKDGKSGYLVG

-650 KRIEKSAFF
+650 KRIEKNAFA
-659 NVEKFTDVYV
+659 NVEQFTDVYV
-669 TTNTAGEV
+669 TTNNAGYV
-677 PYCEKDAFSY
+677 PYCEKDAFSS

-696 DGTHPITRKNYQ
+696 DGKHPITRKNYQ
-708 NKKNILF
+708 NSTNKVF

-728 AELFTDLQRDYS
+728 AELFTDLQRNYS

-753 FFIWPTQAEWKR
+753 VFIWPKQEEWYR
-765 SFYQANTGYTWNDW
+765 SFSQANTGYTWNNW
-779 TVLDENG
+779 TERDENG
-786 GLYGGL
+786 SLYPAAKID
-792 GETYN
+792 

-803 DKDGN
+803 DEDGN
-808 LKDYATKYGLTAI
+808 LTENAKKYGLTAI

-865 DYFNPDEKKW
+865 DYENPDEKKW

-889 PFNMTAQQIEDTW
+889 PFNMTAKQIEDTW
-902 GKGTKLCTLTG
+902 GEGTKLCTLTG
-913 VTRNYTKNLICLE
+913 VTRNNTKNLICLE
-926 FGKDLVQEAKDN
+926 FGKDLVQEAKESS
-938 ANTGNVLKWR
+938 NTGNVLKWR
-948 MPYMIKPAKT
+948 IPYMIKPAKT
-958 YTSED
+958 YTSEN
-963 GEATGPSFTLSDE
+963 GEAYTGPTFTLSDE

-988 TDEEGNHPRPQTNND
+988 TAEVGKNPRPQTD
-1003 ACCITVQAKDENG
+1003 DDPCCITVQAKDENG
-1016 KLLNTTAG
+1016 NPLTTDG

-1045 FLAWCE
+1045 FLAWCK

-1094 FEEAGKWAFSCSGDK
+1094 DNEAGKWAFSCSGDT
-1109 EQRDANEDALPNPS
+1109 EQRDAHEDALPNPS

>member
-32 LTITVTEAGDVATF
+32 LTITVTEAGDVAAI
-46 AAGISTSNYPNVTR
+46 AAGISTSYPNVTR

-71 AEDLAAIE
+71 ADDLAAIE
-79 KFTAISILDLSKVKI
+79 KFTAIRILDLSKVKI

-102 IKTYNYNS
+102 IKTDNN

-121 DENDGTVVDD
+121 DEKDGTVVDD
-131 QVEYLRN
+131 QVKYLRN
-138 ISNTVVPEPWNSHII
+138 IFKTVVSVPWNSIF

-158 YNTNTNGNHTC
+158 YNTNTNGSHTC
-169 HAFMTTYDN
+169 HAAMTTYDN
-178 SGLKDIDVLANGQ
+178 SCLKDIDVLANGQ
-191 DNLNIISLDNT
+191 DNLNVIGIDESYDTKQNL
-202 WDIKDNMGTGNNKDI
+202 GEGNSYDI

-233 VNVRNGNAYSGWEGG
+233 VYGGWTGEP
-248 TLKTF
+248 LETF

-266 ATDLTQWEGKLKN
+266 ATDLTQEEYRLKN
-279 IKLGEGAAA
+279 IKLGDDAAA

-293 LVCSHGDNS
+293 LVCANGGDG

-307 GYSAEAGALATL
+307 GYSAEAGALAAL
-319 GNDHYYQSD
+319 SNDHYYQSD
-328 INDANK
+328 INDAYK

-339 NINIEDFEFFKA
+339 NINIEDFDFFKG
-351 IKNNRLDLSNL
+351 IKNKRLDLSNL
-362 THVGADGKEID
+362 TLVDADGNEID
-373 INPALDKYTN
+373 INPALDKYKN

-393 NDDYPT
+393 DDDYPT

-412 CKNLKAVGIKISEH
+412 CKNLKAVGIKISEQ
-426 LTPDSIR
+426 LTSGSIR

-451 LMGKD
+451 LMGNN
-456 RLRSAHKYKLSG
+456 RLRSAQKYQLSG
-468 LAYAKDLVSGNIK
+468 LAYAKDLCSGNIK

-492 KNNEGDI
+492 KDINGAI
-499 TKGTTGTPVTGILDF
+499 TKGETGTDVTGILDF

-525 RLWNKGENIS
+525 RLWNKGEKIS

-548 SLMGYGTTLTSIKLP
+548 SQMGYGNTLTSIKLP

-576 PQGVTKLQSIC
+576 PEGVTKLQSIC

-600 KNITNLVLVYTTAK
+600 RNCNNLVLVYTTAK
-614 NNAGKSGYLVG
+614 NKDGKSGYLVG
-625 GKFQEQEPDITDE
+625 GKFQEKEPDITDE

-650 KRIEKSAFF
+650 KRIEKNAFA
-659 NVEKFTDVYV
+659 NVEQFTDVYV
-669 TTNTAGEV
+669 TTNNAGDV
-677 PYCEKDAFSY
+677 PYCEKDAFSS

-696 DGTHPITRKNYQ
+696 NGKHPITRKNYQ
-708 NKKNILF
+708 NSTNKVF

-720 PSGLPKAK
+720 PSGLPKAR
-728 AELFTDLQRDYS
+728 AELFTDLQRNYS

-753 FFIWPTQAEWKR
+753 VFIWPKQEEWYR
-765 SFYQANTGYTWNDW
+765 SYSQANTGYTWNNW
-779 TVLDENG
+779 TERDENG
-786 GLYGGL
+786 SLYGGMKID
-792 GETYN
+792 

-808 LKDYATKYGLTAI
+808 LTENAKKYGLTAI

-865 DYFNPDEKKW
+865 DYENPDEKKW

-902 GKGTKLCTLTG
+902 GEGTKLCTLTG
-913 VTRNYTKNLICLE
+913 VTRNNTKNLICLE
-926 FGKDLVQEAKDN
+926 FGKDLVQEAKEST
-938 ANTGNVLKWR
+938 NTGNVLKWR
-948 MPYMIKPAKT
+948 IPYMIKPAKT
-958 YTSED
+958 YTSEN
-963 GEATGPSFTLSDE
+963 GEAYTGPTFTLSDE

-988 TDEEGNHPRPQTNND
+988 TDEVGKHPRPQTND
-1003 ACCITVQAKDENG
+1003 DPCCITVQAKDENG
-1016 KLLNTTAG
+1016 NPLYTTAG

-1045 FLAWCE
+1045 FLAWCK

-1094 FEEAGKWAFSCSGDK
+1094 DNEAGKWAFSCSSDT
-1109 EQRDANEDALPNPS
+1109 EQRDAHEDALPNPS

>member
-32 LTITVTEAGDVATF
+32 LTITVTKAGDVAAI
-46 AAGISTSNYPNVTR
+46 AAGISTFYPNVTR

-71 AEDLAAIE
+71 ADDLAAIE
-79 KFTAISILDLSKVKI
+79 KFTAIRILDLSKVKI
-94 EDATAYKN
+94 EDAKAYKN

-121 DENDGTVVDD
+121 DENDGTVVVVDD

-138 ISNTVVPEPWNSHII
+138 IFKTVVPNAWDVHIF

-169 HAFMTTYDN
+169 HAFMTTYNN

-191 DNLNIISLDNT
+191 DNLNIISLDGA
-202 WDIKDNMGTGNNKDI
+202 WDIKNNLGKGNDNDI

-233 VNVRNGNAYSGWEGG
+233 VFGGWEGEP
-248 TLKTF
+248 LESF

-266 ATDLTQWEGKLKN
+266 STDLTKEEDRLKN
-279 IKLGEGAAA
+279 IKLGEDAAA

-293 LVCSHGDNS
+293 LVCAKSGNI
-302 TYYLY
+302 TYSLY
-307 GYSAEAGALATL
+307 GYSAEAGTLATL

-328 INDANK
+328 INDAYK

-339 NINIEDFEFFKA
+339 NINIEDFNFFKG

-362 THVGADGKEID
+362 THVDADGNEID
-373 INPALDKYTN
+373 INQALDKN

-393 NDDYPT
+393 SDDYPT

-412 CKNLKAVGIKISEH
+412 CKNLKAVGIKISEQ
-426 LTPDSIR
+426 LNSGSIR
-433 NSIVISSNERGGI
+433 TSIVISSNERGGI

-451 LMGKD
+451 LMGNN
-456 RLRSAHKYKLSG
+456 RLRSAQKYQLSG
-468 LAYAKDLVSGNIK
+468 LAYAKDLGSGNIK
-481 VDENGHLTVSE
+481 VDKNGHLTVSE
-492 KNNEGDI
+492 KNNDGAI
-499 TKGTTGTPVTGILDF
+499 TKGETGTDVTGILDF

-548 SLMGYGTTLTSIKLP
+548 SQMGYGATLTSIKLP

-576 PQGVTKLQSIC
+576 PEGVTKLQSIC

-600 KNITNLVLVYTTAK
+600 RNCNNLVLVYTTAK
-614 NNAGKSGYLVG
+614 DKAGKSGYLVG
-625 GKFQEQEPDITDE
+625 GKFQEQEPDITDD

-650 KRIEKSAFF
+650 KRIEKNAFA
-659 NVEKFTDVYV
+659 NVEQFTDVYV
-669 TTNTAGEV
+669 TTNNAGGV
-677 PYCEKDAFSY
+677 PYCEKDAFSS

-696 DGTHPITRKNYQ
+696 DGKHPITRKNYQ
-708 NKKNILF
+708 NSTNKVF

-728 AELFTDLQRDYS
+728 AELFTDLQRNYS

-753 FFIWPTQAEWKR
+753 VFIWPKQEEWYR
-765 SFYQANTGYTWNDW
+765 SYSQANTGYTWNNW
-779 TVLDENG
+779 TERDEDG
-786 GLYGGL
+786 SLYPAVKID
-792 GETYN
+792 
-797 KREDLA
+797 KREELA

-808 LKDYATKYGLTAI
+808 LKENAKKYGLTAI
-821 SGENAIYNSFAPK
+821 SGENAIYNHFAPK

-865 DYFNPDEKKW
+865 DYEHPDEKKW

-889 PFNMTAQQIEDTW
+889 PFNMTAKQIEDTW
-902 GKGTKLCTLTG
+902 GEGTKLCTLTG
-913 VTRNYTKNLICLE
+913 VTRNNTKNLICLE
-926 FGKDLVQEAKDN
+926 FGKDLVQEAKEST
-938 ANTGNVLKWR
+938 NTGNVLKWR
-948 MPYMIKPAKT
+948 IPYMIKPAKT
-958 YTSED
+958 YTSEN
-963 GEATGPSFTLSDE
+963 GEAYTGPTFTLSDE
-976 QYETLK
+976 QYKTLI

-988 TDEEGNHPRPQTNND
+988 TAEVGQHPRPQTD
-1003 ACCITVQAKDENG
+1003 DDPCCITVQAKDENG
-1016 KLLNTTAG
+1016 NLLNTTAE

-1094 FEEAGKWAFSCSGDK
+1094 DNEAGKWAFSCSSDT
-1109 EQRDANEDALPNPS
+1109 EQRDAHEDALPNPS